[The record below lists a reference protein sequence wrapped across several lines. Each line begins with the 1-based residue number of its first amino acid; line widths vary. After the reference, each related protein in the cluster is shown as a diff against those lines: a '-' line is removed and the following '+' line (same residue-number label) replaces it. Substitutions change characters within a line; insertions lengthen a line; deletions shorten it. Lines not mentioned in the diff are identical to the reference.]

1 MSSTPKLTTQT
12 HAQDSDQDEF
22 QQLTT
27 QIDSTISNLKQKRDY
42 LQDQLVQF
50 ESVHQGLKASGDST
64 TPIKFQ
70 LDDGTM
76 IEKTKSEAIEFLDKR
91 VTEIKEA
98 LTQFNT
104 KINEAESTKEKLNQ
118 YNQFVQEGGNHE
130 DLQQDKLNEEGLPFV
145 DIQEELDED
154 GNVINVEFKDV
165 QKDTAI
171 DKSQNNTHET
181 PKVEMLEEKID
192 ETKKLDKIEQSENDE
207 FQALLEDMEIIS
219 KDKKA
224 QELNFDQDDLLDK
237 IDKLQISAEDK
248 FKLKQVC
255 VEEFKNLEPEH
266 DTGHKIEE
274 NSGGDKTIGNFEN
287 LAIDKNDL
295 IELELLADDFDDSET
310 FQGEHYDDDEEWD
323 YEFDEE
329 EEEEDDDDIADELLY
344 GGGRAKIIGS
354 DEKSNNMLWDQI
366 INLRKNKLVATDK
379 VADEIEENAG
389 NEKKPKAVRF
399 AEHLDINEV
408 ENISESLRNPPPET
422 AKISLFKQNRMT
434 AQHKNRTQ
442 EIKETVENDSVMTDV
457 SENDVMSDIVEKEPV
472 MTDIIEKNDDNDDE
486 IVDSG
491 GVVESTIIEHEPV
504 ATVNEPTPEVRT
516 GNVSQKPVSRFKA
529 MRSSM
534 PSKNTEKLNSQ
545 APAKIPIPGNAE
557 NEAEPLESSTS
568 LSVSELRDLQLD
580 MDKMAQ
586 AYVSGMYD
594 DDIVTEGPVVHKL
607 DDFETLNKMVE
618 AKKQDNEELGIQEY
632 DAVSNEVGME
642 IDEEEEEEDDDDDE
656 GPMLVDEIVEN
667 ELDES
672 NGVFNDEVILDRE
685 IRENYHK
692 LRNKLILDQ
701 NGFKKTQQEL
711 EMEPVDEEGNPI
723 KISRFK
729 AAKMNRGGLS

>member
-1 MSSTPKLTTQT
+1 MPSTSKVTTNN
-12 HAQDSDQDEF
+12 HAQDSDSDEF

-42 LQDQLVQF
+42 LQDQLAQF
-50 ESVHQGLKASGDST
+50 ESVRQGLKTSGDST

-76 IEKTKSEAIEFLDKR
+76 IEKTTTEAIEFLDKR

-118 YNQFVQEGGNHE
+118 FNQFVQQGGNHE
-130 DLQQDKLNEEGLPFV
+130 ELKQEKLNEDGLPFV

-154 GNVINVEFKDV
+154 GNVINVEFKDA
-165 QKDTAI
+165 QEDTTI
-171 DKSQNNTHET
+171 DKNEKDSRGT
-181 PKVEMLEEKID
+181 PKVEILGEEID
-192 ETKKLDKIEQSENDE
+192 KAKKLDKVSQSESDE
-207 FQALLEDMEIIS
+207 FQALLEDMEVIS

-266 DTGHKIEE
+266 DTDKTQE
-274 NSGGDKTIGNFEN
+274 NSASDKVIGNFEN

-295 IELELLADDFDDSET
+295 IELELLADDFDDSEN
-310 FQGEHYDDDEEWD
+310 FQGENYDDDEEWD
-323 YEFDEE
+323 YEFDEDDE
-329 EEEEDDDDIADELLY
+329 EEEEDIADELLY
-344 GGGRAKIIGS
+344 GGGKAKIIGS

-366 INLRKNKLVATDK
+366 INLRKSKLVATDQ
-379 VADEIEENAG
+379 VADKIEESTV

-422 AKISLFKQNRMT
+422 GKMSLFKQNRMSS
-434 AQHKNRTQ
+434 QQKNRSE
-442 EIKETVENDSVMTDV
+442 EIMETVENDSVMTDIL
-457 SENDVMSDIVEKEPV
+457 ENDVMSDIVEKEPV
-472 MTDIIEKNDDNDDE
+472 MTDIIEKDDDVQ
-486 IVDSG
+486 IVDNSD
-491 GVVESTIIEHEPV
+491 IIESSIIEREPV
-504 ATVNEPTPEVRT
+504 ATINESTPEAKT
-516 GNVSQKPVSRFKA
+516 GTVSQKPVSRFKA
-529 MRSSM
+529 MRSSQ
-534 PSKNTEKLNSQ
+534 PLKDTGKLNTQ
-545 APAKIPIPGNAE
+545 APVKIPIPGDTE
-557 NEAEPLESSTS
+557 KEVVPLESPTS
-568 LSVSELRDLQLD
+568 LSVSKLQDLQLD

-618 AKKQDNEELGIQEY
+618 AKKQDNEKLGIQEY
-632 DAVSNEVGME
+632 DAASNEVGME
-642 IDEEEEEEDDDDDE
+642 IDEEDEDDDE
-656 GPMLVDEIVEN
+656 GPILVDEIVEN

-672 NGVFNDEVILDRE
+672 NGVFNDEVIFDRE

-701 NGFKKTQQEL
+701 NGFKKSQQEL
-711 EMEPVDEEGNPI
+711 EMEPVDDEGNPI

-729 AAKMNRGGLS
+729 AAKMNRGG

>member
-1 MSSTPKLTTQT
+1 MPSTSKVTTNN
-12 HAQDSDQDEF
+12 HAQDSDSDEF

-42 LQDQLVQF
+42 LQDQLAQF
-50 ESVHQGLKASGDST
+50 ESVRQGLKTSGDST

-76 IEKTKSEAIEFLDKR
+76 IEKTTTEAIEFLDKR

-118 YNQFVQEGGNHE
+118 FNQFVQQGGNHE
-130 DLQQDKLNEEGLPFV
+130 ELKQEKLNEDGLPFV

-154 GNVINVEFKDV
+154 GNVINVEFKDA
-165 QKDTAI
+165 QEDTTI
-171 DKSQNNTHET
+171 DKNEKDSRGT
-181 PKVEMLEEKID
+181 PKVEILGEEID
-192 ETKKLDKIEQSENDE
+192 KAKKLDKVSQSESNE
-207 FQALLEDMEIIS
+207 FQALLEDMEVIS

-266 DTGHKIEE
+266 DTDKTQE
-274 NSGGDKTIGNFEN
+274 NSASDKVIGNFEN

-295 IELELLADDFDDSET
+295 IELELLADDFDDSEN
-310 FQGEHYDDDEEWD
+310 FQGENYDDDEEWD
-323 YEFDEE
+323 YEFDDDDDEE
-329 EEEEDDDDIADELLY
+329 EEDIADELLY
-344 GGGRAKIIGS
+344 GGGKAKIIGS

-366 INLRKNKLVATDK
+366 INLRKSKLVATDQ
-379 VADEIEENAG
+379 VADKIEESTV

-422 AKISLFKQNRMT
+422 GKMSLFKQNRMSS
-434 AQHKNRTQ
+434 QQKNRPE
-442 EIKETVENDSVMTDV
+442 EIKETVENDSVMTDIL
-457 SENDVMSDIVEKEPV
+457 ENDVMSDIVEKEPV
-472 MTDIIEKNDDNDDE
+472 MTDIIEKDDDDQISENND
-486 IVDSG
+486 
-491 GVVESTIIEHEPV
+491 IIESSIIEREPV
-504 ATVNEPTPEVRT
+504 ATINESTPETKT
-516 GNVSQKPVSRFKA
+516 GTVSQKPVSRFKA
-529 MRSSM
+529 MRSSQ
-534 PSKNTEKLNSQ
+534 PLKDTGKLNTQ
-545 APAKIPIPGNAE
+545 APVKIPIPGDSE
-557 NEAEPLESSTS
+557 KEVVPLESPTS
-568 LSVSELRDLQLD
+568 LSVSKLQDLQLD

-618 AKKQDNEELGIQEY
+618 AKKQDNEKLGIQEY
-632 DAVSNEVGME
+632 DAASNEVGME
-642 IDEEEEEEDDDDDE
+642 IDEEDEDDDE
-656 GPMLVDEIVEN
+656 GPILVDEIVEN

-672 NGVFNDEVILDRE
+672 NGVFNDEVIFDRE

-701 NGFKKTQQEL
+701 NGFKKSQQEL
-711 EMEPVDEEGNPI
+711 EMEPVDDEGNPI

-729 AAKMNRGGLS
+729 AAKMNRGG

>member
-1 MSSTPKLTTQT
+1 MPSTSKVTTNN
-12 HAQDSDQDEF
+12 HAQDSDSDEF

-42 LQDQLVQF
+42 LQDQLAQF
-50 ESVHQGLKASGDST
+50 ESVRQGLKTSGDST

-76 IEKTKSEAIEFLDKR
+76 IEKTTTEAIEFLDKR

-118 YNQFVQEGGNHE
+118 FNQFVQQGGNHE
-130 DLQQDKLNEEGLPFV
+130 ELKQEKLNEDGLPFV

-154 GNVINVEFKDV
+154 GNVINVEFKDA
-165 QKDTAI
+165 QEDTTI
-171 DKSQNNTHET
+171 DKNEKDSRGT
-181 PKVEMLEEKID
+181 PKVEILGEEID
-192 ETKKLDKIEQSENDE
+192 KAKKLDKVSQSESDE
-207 FQALLEDMEIIS
+207 FQALLEDMEVIS

-266 DTGHKIEE
+266 DTDKTQE
-274 NSGGDKTIGNFEN
+274 NSASDKVIGNFEN

-295 IELELLADDFDDSET
+295 IELELLADDFDDSEN
-310 FQGEHYDDDEEWD
+310 FQGENYDDDEEWD
-323 YEFDEE
+323 YEFDDDDEE
-329 EEEEDDDDIADELLY
+329 EEEDIADELLY
-344 GGGRAKIIGS
+344 GGGKAKIIGS

-366 INLRKNKLVATDK
+366 INLRKSKLVATDQ
-379 VADEIEENAG
+379 VADKIEESTV

-422 AKISLFKQNRMT
+422 GKMSLFKQNRMSS
-434 AQHKNRTQ
+434 QQKNRSE
-442 EIKETVENDSVMTDV
+442 EIKETVENDSVMTDIL
-457 SENDVMSDIVEKEPV
+457 ENDVMSDIVEKEPV
-472 MTDIIEKNDDNDDE
+472 MTDIIEKDDDVQ
-486 IVDSG
+486 IVDNSDII
-491 GVVESTIIEHEPV
+491 ESTIIEREPV
-504 ATVNEPTPEVRT
+504 ATINESTPETKT
-516 GNVSQKPVSRFKA
+516 GTVSQKPVSRFKA
-529 MRSSM
+529 MRSSQ
-534 PSKNTEKLNSQ
+534 PLKDTGKLNTQ
-545 APAKIPIPGNAE
+545 APVKIPIPGDTE
-557 NEAEPLESSTS
+557 KEVVPLESPTS
-568 LSVSELRDLQLD
+568 LSVSKLQDLQLD

-618 AKKQDNEELGIQEY
+618 AKKQDNEKLGIQEY
-632 DAVSNEVGME
+632 DAASNEVGME
-642 IDEEEEEEDDDDDE
+642 IDEEDEDDDE
-656 GPMLVDEIVEN
+656 GPILVDEIVEN

-672 NGVFNDEVILDRE
+672 NGVFNDEVIFDRE

-701 NGFKKTQQEL
+701 NGFKKSQQEL
-711 EMEPVDEEGNPI
+711 EMEPVDDEGNPI

-729 AAKMNRGGLS
+729 AAKMNRGG

>member
-1 MSSTPKLTTQT
+1 MPSTSKVTTNN
-12 HAQDSDQDEF
+12 HAQDSDSNEF

-42 LQDQLVQF
+42 LQDQLAQF
-50 ESVHQGLKASGDST
+50 ESVRQGLKTSGDST
-64 TPIKFQ
+64 TPVKFQ

-76 IEKTKSEAIEFLDKR
+76 IEKTTTEAIEFLDKR

-118 YNQFVQEGGNHE
+118 FNQFVQQGGNHE
-130 DLQQDKLNEEGLPFV
+130 ELKQEKLNEDGLPFV

-154 GNVINVEFKDV
+154 GNVINVEFKDA
-165 QKDTAI
+165 QEDTTI
-171 DKSQNNTHET
+171 DKNEKDSRGT
-181 PKVEMLEEKID
+181 PKVEILGEEID
-192 ETKKLDKIEQSENDE
+192 KAKKLDKVSQSESDE
-207 FQALLEDMEIIS
+207 FQALLEDMEVIS

-266 DTGHKIEE
+266 DTDKTQE
-274 NSGGDKTIGNFEN
+274 NSASDKVIGNFEN

-295 IELELLADDFDDSET
+295 IELELLADDFDDSEN
-310 FQGEHYDDDEEWD
+310 FQGENYDDDEEWD
-323 YEFDEE
+323 YEFDDDDEE
-329 EEEEDDDDIADELLY
+329 EEEDIADELLY
-344 GGGRAKIIGS
+344 GGGKAKIIGS

-366 INLRKNKLVATDK
+366 INLRKSKLVATDQ
-379 VADEIEENAG
+379 VADKIEESTV

-422 AKISLFKQNRMT
+422 GKMSLFKQNRMSS
-434 AQHKNRTQ
+434 QQKNRSE
-442 EIKETVENDSVMTDV
+442 EIKETVENDSVMTDIL
-457 SENDVMSDIVEKEPV
+457 ENDVMSDIVEKEPV
-472 MTDIIEKNDDNDDE
+472 MTDIIEKDDDVQ
-486 IVDSG
+486 IVDNSD
-491 GVVESTIIEHEPV
+491 IIESSIIEREPV
-504 ATVNEPTPEVRT
+504 ATINESTPETKT
-516 GNVSQKPVSRFKA
+516 GTSSQKPVSRFKA
-529 MRSSM
+529 MRSSQ
-534 PSKNTEKLNSQ
+534 PLKDTGKLNTQ
-545 APAKIPIPGNAE
+545 APVKIPIPGDTE
-557 NEAEPLESSTS
+557 KEVVPLESPTS
-568 LSVSELRDLQLD
+568 LSVSKLQDLQLD

-618 AKKQDNEELGIQEY
+618 AKKQDNEKLGIQEY
-632 DAVSNEVGME
+632 DAASNEVGME
-642 IDEEEEEEDDDDDE
+642 IDEDDEDDDE
-656 GPMLVDEIVEN
+656 GPILVDEIVEN

-672 NGVFNDEVILDRE
+672 NGVFNDEVIFDRE

-701 NGFKKTQQEL
+701 NGFKKSQQEL
-711 EMEPVDEEGNPI
+711 EMEPVDDEGNPI

-729 AAKMNRGGLS
+729 AAKMNRGG

>member
-1 MSSTPKLTTQT
+1 MPSTSKVTTNN
-12 HAQDSDQDEF
+12 HAQDSDSDEF
-22 QQLTT
+22 QQLTM

-42 LQDQLVQF
+42 LQDQLAQF
-50 ESVHQGLKASGDST
+50 ESVRQGLKTSGDST

-76 IEKTKSEAIEFLDKR
+76 IEKTTTEAIEFLDKR

-118 YNQFVQEGGNHE
+118 FNQFVQQGGNHE
-130 DLQQDKLNEEGLPFV
+130 ELKQEKLNEDGLPFV

-154 GNVINVEFKDV
+154 GNVINVEFKDA
-165 QKDTAI
+165 QEDTTI
-171 DKSQNNTHET
+171 DKNEKDSRGT
-181 PKVEMLEEKID
+181 PKVEILGEEID
-192 ETKKLDKIEQSENDE
+192 KAKKLDKVSQSESDE
-207 FQALLEDMEIIS
+207 FQALLEDMEVIS

-266 DTGHKIEE
+266 DTDKTQE
-274 NSGGDKTIGNFEN
+274 NSASDKVIGNFEN

-295 IELELLADDFDDSET
+295 IELELLADDFDDSEN
-310 FQGEHYDDDEEWD
+310 FQGENYDDDEEWD
-323 YEFDEE
+323 YEFDDDDEE
-329 EEEEDDDDIADELLY
+329 EEEDIADELLY
-344 GGGRAKIIGS
+344 GGGKAKIIGS

-366 INLRKNKLVATDK
+366 INLRKSKLVATDQ
-379 VADEIEENAG
+379 VADKIEESTV

-422 AKISLFKQNRMT
+422 GKMSLFKQNRMSS
-434 AQHKNRTQ
+434 QQKNRSE
-442 EIKETVENDSVMTDV
+442 EIKETVENDSVMTDIL
-457 SENDVMSDIVEKEPV
+457 ENDVMSDIVEKEPV
-472 MTDIIEKNDDNDDE
+472 MTDIIEKDDDDQIFENND
-486 IVDSG
+486 IT
-491 GVVESTIIEHEPV
+491 ESSIIEREPV
-504 ATVNEPTPEVRT
+504 ATINESTPETKT
-516 GNVSQKPVSRFKA
+516 GTSSQKPVSRFKA
-529 MRSSM
+529 MRSSQ
-534 PSKNTEKLNSQ
+534 PLKDTGKLNTQ
-545 APAKIPIPGNAE
+545 APVKIPIPGDTE
-557 NEAEPLESSTS
+557 KEVVPLESPTS
-568 LSVSELRDLQLD
+568 LSVPKLQDLQLD

-618 AKKQDNEELGIQEY
+618 AKKQDNEKLGIQEY
-632 DAVSNEVGME
+632 DAASNEVGME
-642 IDEEEEEEDDDDDE
+642 IDEDDEDDDE
-656 GPMLVDEIVEN
+656 GPILVDEIVEN

-672 NGVFNDEVILDRE
+672 NGVFNDEVIFDRE

-701 NGFKKTQQEL
+701 NGFKKSQQEL
-711 EMEPVDEEGNPI
+711 EMEPVDDEGNPI

-729 AAKMNRGGLS
+729 AAKMNRGG

>member
-1 MSSTPKLTTQT
+1 MPSTSKVTTNN
-12 HAQDSDQDEF
+12 HAQDSDSNEF

-42 LQDQLVQF
+42 LQDQLAQF
-50 ESVHQGLKASGDST
+50 ESVRQGLKTSGDST

-76 IEKTKSEAIEFLDKR
+76 IEKTTTEAIEFLDKR

-118 YNQFVQEGGNHE
+118 FNQFVQQGGNHE
-130 DLQQDKLNEEGLPFV
+130 ELKQEKLNEDGLPFV

-154 GNVINVEFKDV
+154 GNVINVEFKDA
-165 QKDTAI
+165 QEDTTI
-171 DKSQNNTHET
+171 DKNEKDSRGT
-181 PKVEMLEEKID
+181 PKVEILGEEID
-192 ETKKLDKIEQSENDE
+192 KAKKLDKVSQSESDE
-207 FQALLEDMEIIS
+207 FQALLEDMEVIS

-266 DTGHKIEE
+266 DTDKTQE
-274 NSGGDKTIGNFEN
+274 NSASDKVIGNFEN

-295 IELELLADDFDDSET
+295 IELELLADDFDDSEN
-310 FQGEHYDDDEEWD
+310 FQGENYDDDEEWD
-323 YEFDEE
+323 YEFDEDDE
-329 EEEEDDDDIADELLY
+329 EEEEDIADELLY
-344 GGGRAKIIGS
+344 GGGKAKIIGS

-366 INLRKNKLVATDK
+366 INLRKSKLVATDQ
-379 VADEIEENAG
+379 VADKIEESTV

-422 AKISLFKQNRMT
+422 GKMSLFKQNRMSS
-434 AQHKNRTQ
+434 QQKNRSE
-442 EIKETVENDSVMTDV
+442 EIKETVENDSVMTDIL
-457 SENDVMSDIVEKEPV
+457 ENDVMSDIVEKEPV
-472 MTDIIEKNDDNDDE
+472 MTDIIEKDDDDQIFENND
-486 IVDSG
+486 IT
-491 GVVESTIIEHEPV
+491 ESSIIEREPV
-504 ATVNEPTPEVRT
+504 ATINESTPETKT
-516 GNVSQKPVSRFKA
+516 GTSSQKPVSRFKA
-529 MRSSM
+529 MRSSQ
-534 PSKNTEKLNSQ
+534 PLKDTGKLNTQ
-545 APAKIPIPGNAE
+545 APVKIPIPGDSE
-557 NEAEPLESSTS
+557 KEVVPLESSTS
-568 LSVSELRDLQLD
+568 LSVSKLQDLQLD

-618 AKKQDNEELGIQEY
+618 AKKQDNEKLGIQEY
-632 DAVSNEVGME
+632 DAASNEVGME
-642 IDEEEEEEDDDDDE
+642 IDEDDEDDDE
-656 GPMLVDEIVEN
+656 GPILVDEIVEN

-672 NGVFNDEVILDRE
+672 NGVFNDEVIFDRE

-701 NGFKKTQQEL
+701 NGFKKSQQEL
-711 EMEPVDEEGNPI
+711 EMEPVDDEGNPI

-729 AAKMNRGGLS
+729 AAKMNRGG

>member
-1 MSSTPKLTTQT
+1 MPSTSKVTTNN
-12 HAQDSDQDEF
+12 HAQDSDSNEF

-42 LQDQLVQF
+42 LQDQLAQF
-50 ESVHQGLKASGDST
+50 ESVRQGLKTSGDST

-76 IEKTKSEAIEFLDKR
+76 IEKTTTEAIEFLDKR

-118 YNQFVQEGGNHE
+118 FNQFVQQGGNHE
-130 DLQQDKLNEEGLPFV
+130 ELKQEKLNEDGLPFV

-154 GNVINVEFKDV
+154 GNVINVRFKDA
-165 QKDTAI
+165 QEDTTI
-171 DKSQNNTHET
+171 DKNEKDSRGT
-181 PKVEMLEEKID
+181 PKVEILGEEID
-192 ETKKLDKIEQSENDE
+192 KAKKLDKVSQSESDE
-207 FQALLEDMEIIS
+207 FQALLEDMEVIS

-266 DTGHKIEE
+266 DTDKTQE
-274 NSGGDKTIGNFEN
+274 NSASDKVIGNFEN

-295 IELELLADDFDDSET
+295 IELELLADDFDDSEN
-310 FQGEHYDDDEEWD
+310 FQGENYDDDEEWD
-323 YEFDEE
+323 YEFDDDDEE
-329 EEEEDDDDIADELLY
+329 EEEDIADELLY
-344 GGGRAKIIGS
+344 GGGKAKIIGS

-366 INLRKNKLVATDK
+366 INLRKSKLVATDQ
-379 VADEIEENAG
+379 VADKIEESTV

-422 AKISLFKQNRMT
+422 GKMSLFKQNRMSS
-434 AQHKNRTQ
+434 QQKNRSE
-442 EIKETVENDSVMTDV
+442 EIMETVENDSVMTDIL
-457 SENDVMSDIVEKEPV
+457 ENDVMSDIVEKEPV
-472 MTDIIEKNDDNDDE
+472 MTDIIEKDDDVQ
-486 IVDSG
+486 IVDNSD
-491 GVVESTIIEHEPV
+491 IIESSIIEREPV
-504 ATVNEPTPEVRT
+504 ATINESTPEAKT
-516 GNVSQKPVSRFKA
+516 GTVSQKPVSRFKA
-529 MRSSM
+529 MRSSQ
-534 PSKNTEKLNSQ
+534 PLKDTGKLNTQ
-545 APAKIPIPGNAE
+545 APVKIPIPGDTE
-557 NEAEPLESSTS
+557 KEVVPLESPTS
-568 LSVSELRDLQLD
+568 LSVSKLQDLQLD

-618 AKKQDNEELGIQEY
+618 AKKQDNEKLGIQEY
-632 DAVSNEVGME
+632 DAASNEVGME
-642 IDEEEEEEDDDDDE
+642 IDEEDEDDDE
-656 GPMLVDEIVEN
+656 GPILVDEIVEN

-672 NGVFNDEVILDRE
+672 NGVFNDEVIFDRE

-701 NGFKKTQQEL
+701 NGFKKSQQEL
-711 EMEPVDEEGNPI
+711 EMEPVDDEGNPI

-729 AAKMNRGGLS
+729 AAKMNRGG

>member
-1 MSSTPKLTTQT
+1 MPSTSKVTTNN
-12 HAQDSDQDEF
+12 HAQDSDSDEF

-42 LQDQLVQF
+42 LQDQLAQF
-50 ESVHQGLKASGDST
+50 ESVRQGLKTSGDST
-64 TPIKFQ
+64 TPVKFQ

-76 IEKTKSEAIEFLDKR
+76 IEKTTTEAIEFLDKR

-118 YNQFVQEGGNHE
+118 FNQFVQQGGNHE
-130 DLQQDKLNEEGLPFV
+130 ELKQEKLNEDGLPFV

-154 GNVINVEFKDV
+154 GNVINVEFKDA
-165 QKDTAI
+165 QEDTTI
-171 DKSQNNTHET
+171 DKNEKDSRGT
-181 PKVEMLEEKID
+181 PKVEILGEEID
-192 ETKKLDKIEQSENDE
+192 KAKKLDKVSQSESDE
-207 FQALLEDMEIIS
+207 FQALLEDMEVIS

-266 DTGHKIEE
+266 DTDKTQE
-274 NSGGDKTIGNFEN
+274 NSASDKVIGNFEN

-295 IELELLADDFDDSET
+295 IELELLADDFDDSEN
-310 FQGEHYDDDEEWD
+310 FQGENYDDDEEWD
-323 YEFDEE
+323 YEFDDDDEE
-329 EEEEDDDDIADELLY
+329 EEEDIADELLY
-344 GGGRAKIIGS
+344 GGGKAKIIGS

-366 INLRKNKLVATDK
+366 INLRKSKLVATDQ
-379 VADEIEENAG
+379 VADKIEESTV

-422 AKISLFKQNRMT
+422 GKMSLFKQNRMSS
-434 AQHKNRTQ
+434 QQKNRSE
-442 EIKETVENDSVMTDV
+442 EIKETVENDSVMTDIL
-457 SENDVMSDIVEKEPV
+457 ENDVMSDIVEKEPV
-472 MTDIIEKNDDNDDE
+472 MTDIIEKDDDDQIFENND
-486 IVDSG
+486 IT
-491 GVVESTIIEHEPV
+491 ESSIIEREPV
-504 ATVNEPTPEVRT
+504 ATINESTPETKT
-516 GNVSQKPVSRFKA
+516 GTSSQKPVSRFKA
-529 MRSSM
+529 MRSSQ
-534 PSKNTEKLNSQ
+534 PLKDTGKLNTQ
-545 APAKIPIPGNAE
+545 APVKIPIPGDTE
-557 NEAEPLESSTS
+557 KEVVPLESPTS
-568 LSVSELRDLQLD
+568 LSVSKLQDLQLD

-618 AKKQDNEELGIQEY
+618 AKKQDNEKLGIQEY
-632 DAVSNEVGME
+632 DAASNEVGME
-642 IDEEEEEEDDDDDE
+642 IDEEDEDDDE
-656 GPMLVDEIVEN
+656 GPILVDEIVEN

-672 NGVFNDEVILDRE
+672 NGVFNDEVIFDRE

-701 NGFKKTQQEL
+701 NGFKKSQQEL
-711 EMEPVDEEGNPI
+711 EMEPVDDEGNPI

-729 AAKMNRGGLS
+729 AAKMNRGG

>member
-1 MSSTPKLTTQT
+1 MPSTSKVTTSN
-12 HAQDSDQDEF
+12 HAQDSDSNEF

-42 LQDQLVQF
+42 LQDQLAQF
-50 ESVHQGLKASGDST
+50 ESVRQGLKTSGDST

-76 IEKTKSEAIEFLDKR
+76 IEKTTTEAIEFLDKR

-118 YNQFVQEGGNHE
+118 FNQFVQQGGNHE
-130 DLQQDKLNEEGLPFV
+130 ELKQEKLNEDGLPFV

-154 GNVINVEFKDV
+154 GNVINVRFKDA
-165 QKDTAI
+165 QEDTTI
-171 DKSQNNTHET
+171 DKNEKDSRGT
-181 PKVEMLEEKID
+181 PKVEILGEEID
-192 ETKKLDKIEQSENDE
+192 KAKKLDKVSQSESDE
-207 FQALLEDMEIIS
+207 FQALLEDMEVIS

-266 DTGHKIEE
+266 DTDKTQE
-274 NSGGDKTIGNFEN
+274 NSASDKVIGNFEN

-295 IELELLADDFDDSET
+295 IELELLADDFDDSEN
-310 FQGEHYDDDEEWD
+310 FQGENYDDDEEWD
-323 YEFDEE
+323 YEFDDDDEE
-329 EEEEDDDDIADELLY
+329 EEEDIADELLY
-344 GGGRAKIIGS
+344 GGGKAKIIGS

-366 INLRKNKLVATDK
+366 INLRKSKLVATDQ
-379 VADEIEENAG
+379 VADKIEESTV

-422 AKISLFKQNRMT
+422 GKMSLFKQNRMSS
-434 AQHKNRTQ
+434 QQKNRSE
-442 EIKETVENDSVMTDV
+442 EIKETVENDSVMTDIL
-457 SENDVMSDIVEKEPV
+457 ENDVMSDIVEKEPV
-472 MTDIIEKNDDNDDE
+472 MTDIIEKDDDVQ
-486 IVDSG
+486 IVDNSDIT
-491 GVVESTIIEHEPV
+491 ESSIIEREPV
-504 ATVNEPTPEVRT
+504 ATINESTPETKT
-516 GNVSQKPVSRFKA
+516 GTSSQKPVSRFKA
-529 MRSSM
+529 MRSSQ
-534 PSKNTEKLNSQ
+534 PLKDTGKLNTQ
-545 APAKIPIPGNAE
+545 APVKIPIPGDTE
-557 NEAEPLESSTS
+557 KEVVPLESPTS
-568 LSVSELRDLQLD
+568 LSVSKLQDLQLD

-618 AKKQDNEELGIQEY
+618 AKKQDNEKLGIQEY
-632 DAVSNEVGME
+632 DAASNEVGME
-642 IDEEEEEEDDDDDE
+642 IDEDDEDDDE
-656 GPMLVDEIVEN
+656 GPILVDEIVEN

-672 NGVFNDEVILDRE
+672 NGVFNDEVIFDRE

-701 NGFKKTQQEL
+701 NGFKKSQQEL
-711 EMEPVDEEGNPI
+711 EMEPVDDEGNPI

-729 AAKMNRGGLS
+729 AAKMNRGG

>member
-1 MSSTPKLTTQT
+1 MPSTSKVTTNN
-12 HAQDSDQDEF
+12 HAQDSDSDEF

-42 LQDQLVQF
+42 LQDQLAQF
-50 ESVHQGLKASGDST
+50 ESVRQGLKTSGDST
-64 TPIKFQ
+64 TPVKFQ

-76 IEKTKSEAIEFLDKR
+76 IEKTTTEAIEFLDKR

-118 YNQFVQEGGNHE
+118 FNQFVQQGGNHE
-130 DLQQDKLNEEGLPFV
+130 ELKQEKLNEDGLPFV

-154 GNVINVEFKDV
+154 GNVINVRFKDA
-165 QKDTAI
+165 QEDTTI
-171 DKSQNNTHET
+171 DKNEKDSRGT
-181 PKVEMLEEKID
+181 PKVEILGEEID
-192 ETKKLDKIEQSENDE
+192 KAKKLDKVSQSESDE
-207 FQALLEDMEIIS
+207 FQALLEDMEVIS

-266 DTGHKIEE
+266 DTDKTQE
-274 NSGGDKTIGNFEN
+274 NSASDKVIGNFEN

-295 IELELLADDFDDSET
+295 IELELLADDFDDSEN
-310 FQGEHYDDDEEWD
+310 FQGENYDDDEEWD
-323 YEFDEE
+323 YEFDDDDEE
-329 EEEEDDDDIADELLY
+329 EEEDIADELLY
-344 GGGRAKIIGS
+344 GGGKAKIIGS

-366 INLRKNKLVATDK
+366 INLRKSKLVATDQ
-379 VADEIEENAG
+379 VADKIEESTV

-422 AKISLFKQNRMT
+422 GKMSLFKQNRMSS
-434 AQHKNRTQ
+434 QQKNRSE
-442 EIKETVENDSVMTDV
+442 EIKETVENDSVMTDIL
-457 SENDVMSDIVEKEPV
+457 ENDVMSDIVEKEPV
-472 MTDIIEKNDDNDDE
+472 MTDIIEKDDDVQ
-486 IVDSG
+486 IVDNSD
-491 GVVESTIIEHEPV
+491 IIESSIIEREPV
-504 ATVNEPTPEVRT
+504 ATINESTPEAKT
-516 GNVSQKPVSRFKA
+516 GTVSQKPVSRFKA
-529 MRSSM
+529 MRSSQ
-534 PSKNTEKLNSQ
+534 PLKDTGKLNTQ
-545 APAKIPIPGNAE
+545 APVKIPIPGDTE
-557 NEAEPLESSTS
+557 KEVVPLESPTS
-568 LSVSELRDLQLD
+568 LSVSKLQDLQLD

-618 AKKQDNEELGIQEY
+618 AKKQDNEKLGIQEY
-632 DAVSNEVGME
+632 DAASNEVGME
-642 IDEEEEEEDDDDDE
+642 IDEDDEDDDE
-656 GPMLVDEIVEN
+656 GPILVDEIVEN

-672 NGVFNDEVILDRE
+672 NGVFNDEVIFDRE

-701 NGFKKTQQEL
+701 NGFKKSQQEL
-711 EMEPVDEEGNPI
+711 EMEPVDDEGNPI

-729 AAKMNRGGLS
+729 AAKMNRGG

>member
-1 MSSTPKLTTQT
+1 MPSTSKVTTNN
-12 HAQDSDQDEF
+12 HAQDSDSDEF

-42 LQDQLVQF
+42 LQDQLAQF
-50 ESVHQGLKASGDST
+50 ESVRQGLKTSGDST

-76 IEKTKSEAIEFLDKR
+76 IEKTTTEAIEFLDKR

-118 YNQFVQEGGNHE
+118 FNQFVQQGGNHE
-130 DLQQDKLNEEGLPFV
+130 ELKQEKLNEDGLPFV

-154 GNVINVEFKDV
+154 GNVINVEFKDA
-165 QKDTAI
+165 QEDTTI
-171 DKSQNNTHET
+171 DKNEKDSRGT
-181 PKVEMLEEKID
+181 PKVEILGEEID
-192 ETKKLDKIEQSENDE
+192 KAKKSDKVSQSESDE
-207 FQALLEDMEIIS
+207 FQALLEDMEVIS

-266 DTGHKIEE
+266 DTDKTQE
-274 NSGGDKTIGNFEN
+274 NSASDKVIGNFEN

-295 IELELLADDFDDSET
+295 IELELLADDFDDSEN
-310 FQGEHYDDDEEWD
+310 FQGENYDDDEEWD
-323 YEFDEE
+323 YEFDDDDEE
-329 EEEEDDDDIADELLY
+329 EEEDIADELLY
-344 GGGRAKIIGS
+344 GGGKAKIIGS

-366 INLRKNKLVATDK
+366 INLRKSKLVATDQ
-379 VADEIEENAG
+379 VADKIEESTV

-422 AKISLFKQNRMT
+422 GKMSLFKQNRMSS
-434 AQHKNRTQ
+434 QQKNRSE
-442 EIKETVENDSVMTDV
+442 EIKETVENDSVMTDIL
-457 SENDVMSDIVEKEPV
+457 ENDVMSDIVEKEPV
-472 MTDIIEKNDDNDDE
+472 MTDIIEKDDDVQ
-486 IVDSG
+486 IVDNSDII
-491 GVVESTIIEHEPV
+491 ESTIIEREPV
-504 ATVNEPTPEVRT
+504 ATINESTPETKT
-516 GNVSQKPVSRFKA
+516 GTVSQKPVSRFKA
-529 MRSSM
+529 MRSSQ
-534 PSKNTEKLNSQ
+534 PLKDTGKLNTQ
-545 APAKIPIPGNAE
+545 APVKIPIPGDSE
-557 NEAEPLESSTS
+557 KEVVPSESPTS
-568 LSVSELRDLQLD
+568 LSVSKLQDLQSD

-618 AKKQDNEELGIQEY
+618 AKKQDNEKLGIQEY
-632 DAVSNEVGME
+632 DAASNEVGME
-642 IDEEEEEEDDDDDE
+642 IDEEDEDDDE
-656 GPMLVDEIVEN
+656 GPILVDEIVEN

-672 NGVFNDEVILDRE
+672 NGVFNDEVIFDRE

-701 NGFKKTQQEL
+701 NGFKKSQQEL
-711 EMEPVDEEGNPI
+711 EMEPVDDEGNPI

-729 AAKMNRGGLS
+729 AAKMNRGG

>member
-1 MSSTPKLTTQT
+1 MPSTSKVTTNN
-12 HAQDSDQDEF
+12 HAQDSDSDEF

-42 LQDQLVQF
+42 LQDQLAQF
-50 ESVHQGLKASGDST
+50 ESVRQGLKTSGDST

-76 IEKTKSEAIEFLDKR
+76 IEKTTTEAIEFLDKR

-118 YNQFVQEGGNHE
+118 FNQFVQQGGNHE
-130 DLQQDKLNEEGLPFV
+130 ELKQEKLNEDGLPFV

-154 GNVINVEFKDV
+154 GNVINVEFKDA
-165 QKDTAI
+165 QEDTTI
-171 DKSQNNTHET
+171 DKNEKDSRGT
-181 PKVEMLEEKID
+181 PKVEILGEEID
-192 ETKKLDKIEQSENDE
+192 KAKKLDKVSQSESDE
-207 FQALLEDMEIIS
+207 FQALLEDMEVIS

-266 DTGHKIEE
+266 DTDKTQE
-274 NSGGDKTIGNFEN
+274 NSASDKVIGNFEN

-295 IELELLADDFDDSET
+295 IELELLADDFDDSEN
-310 FQGEHYDDDEEWD
+310 FQGENYDDDEEWD
-323 YEFDEE
+323 YEFDDDDEE
-329 EEEEDDDDIADELLY
+329 EEEDIADELLY
-344 GGGRAKIIGS
+344 GGGKAKIIGS

-366 INLRKNKLVATDK
+366 INLRKSKLVATDQ
-379 VADEIEENAG
+379 VADKIEESTV

-422 AKISLFKQNRMT
+422 GKMSLFKQNRMSS
-434 AQHKNRTQ
+434 QQKNRPE
-442 EIKETVENDSVMTDV
+442 EIKETVENDSVMTDIL
-457 SENDVMSDIVEKEPV
+457 ENDVMSDIVEKEPV
-472 MTDIIEKNDDNDDE
+472 MTDIIEKDDDDQISENND
-486 IVDSG
+486 
-491 GVVESTIIEHEPV
+491 IIESSIIEREPV
-504 ATVNEPTPEVRT
+504 ATINESTPETKT
-516 GNVSQKPVSRFKA
+516 GTVSQKPVSRFKA
-529 MRSSM
+529 MRSSQ
-534 PSKNTEKLNSQ
+534 PLKDTGKLNTQ
-545 APAKIPIPGNAE
+545 APVKIPIPGDSE
-557 NEAEPLESSTS
+557 KEVVPLESSTS
-568 LSVSELRDLQLD
+568 LSVSKLQDLQLD

-618 AKKQDNEELGIQEY
+618 AKKQDNEKLGIQEY
-632 DAVSNEVGME
+632 DAASNEVGME
-642 IDEEEEEEDDDDDE
+642 IDEEDEDDDE
-656 GPMLVDEIVEN
+656 GPILVDEIVEN

-672 NGVFNDEVILDRE
+672 NGVFNDEVIFDRE

-701 NGFKKTQQEL
+701 NGFKKSQQEL
-711 EMEPVDEEGNPI
+711 EMEPVDDEGNPI

-729 AAKMNRGGLS
+729 AAKMNRGG

>member
-1 MSSTPKLTTQT
+1 MPSTSKVTTNN
-12 HAQDSDQDEF
+12 HAQDSDSNEF

-42 LQDQLVQF
+42 LQDQLAQF
-50 ESVHQGLKASGDST
+50 ESVRQGLKTSGDST

-76 IEKTKSEAIEFLDKR
+76 IEKTTTEAIEFLDKR

-118 YNQFVQEGGNHE
+118 FNQFVQQGGNHE
-130 DLQQDKLNEEGLPFV
+130 ELKQEKLNEDGLPFV

-154 GNVINVEFKDV
+154 GNVINVEFKDA
-165 QKDTAI
+165 QEDTTI
-171 DKSQNNTHET
+171 DKNEKDSRGT
-181 PKVEMLEEKID
+181 PKVEILGEEID
-192 ETKKLDKIEQSENDE
+192 KAKKLDKVSQSESDE
-207 FQALLEDMEIIS
+207 FQALLEDMEVIS

-266 DTGHKIEE
+266 DTDKTQE
-274 NSGGDKTIGNFEN
+274 NSASDKVIGNFEN

-295 IELELLADDFDDSET
+295 IELELLADDFDDSEN
-310 FQGEHYDDDEEWD
+310 FQGENYDDDEEWD
-323 YEFDEE
+323 YEFDEDDE
-329 EEEEDDDDIADELLY
+329 EEEEDIADELLY
-344 GGGRAKIIGS
+344 GGGKAKIIGS

-366 INLRKNKLVATDK
+366 INLRKSKLVATDQ
-379 VADEIEENAG
+379 VADKIEESTV

-422 AKISLFKQNRMT
+422 GKMSLFKQNRMSS
-434 AQHKNRTQ
+434 QQKNRSE
-442 EIKETVENDSVMTDV
+442 EIMETVENDSVMTDIL
-457 SENDVMSDIVEKEPV
+457 ENDVMSDIVEKEPV
-472 MTDIIEKNDDNDDE
+472 MTDIIEKDDDDQIFENND
-486 IVDSG
+486 II
-491 GVVESTIIEHEPV
+491 ESTIIEREPV
-504 ATVNEPTPEVRT
+504 ATINESTPETKT
-516 GNVSQKPVSRFKA
+516 GTVSQKPVSRFKA
-529 MRSSM
+529 MRSSQ
-534 PSKNTEKLNSQ
+534 PLKDTGKLNTQ
-545 APAKIPIPGNAE
+545 APVKIPIPGDTE
-557 NEAEPLESSTS
+557 KEVVPLESPTS
-568 LSVSELRDLQLD
+568 LSVSKLQDLQLD

-618 AKKQDNEELGIQEY
+618 AKKQDNEKLGIQEY
-632 DAVSNEVGME
+632 DAASNEVGME
-642 IDEEEEEEDDDDDE
+642 IDEDDEDDDE
-656 GPMLVDEIVEN
+656 GPILVDEIVEN

-672 NGVFNDEVILDRE
+672 NGVFNDEVIFDRE

-701 NGFKKTQQEL
+701 NGFKKSQQEL
-711 EMEPVDEEGNPI
+711 EMEPVDDEGNPI

-729 AAKMNRGGLS
+729 AAKMNRGG

>member
-1 MSSTPKLTTQT
+1 MPSTSKVTTNN
-12 HAQDSDQDEF
+12 HAQDSDSDEF

-42 LQDQLVQF
+42 LQDQLAQF
-50 ESVHQGLKASGDST
+50 ESVRQGLKTSGDST

-76 IEKTKSEAIEFLDKR
+76 IEKTTTEAIEFLDKR

-118 YNQFVQEGGNHE
+118 FNQFVQQGGNHE
-130 DLQQDKLNEEGLPFV
+130 ELKQEKLNEDGLPFV

-154 GNVINVEFKDV
+154 GNVINVEFKDA
-165 QKDTAI
+165 QEDTTI
-171 DKSQNNTHET
+171 DKNEKDSRGT
-181 PKVEMLEEKID
+181 PKVEILGEEID
-192 ETKKLDKIEQSENDE
+192 KAKKLDKVSQSESNE
-207 FQALLEDMEIIS
+207 FQALLEDMEVIS

-266 DTGHKIEE
+266 DTDKTQE
-274 NSGGDKTIGNFEN
+274 NSASDKVIGNFEN

-295 IELELLADDFDDSET
+295 IELELLADDFDDSEN
-310 FQGEHYDDDEEWD
+310 FQGENYDDDEEWD
-323 YEFDEE
+323 YEFDDDDDEE
-329 EEEEDDDDIADELLY
+329 EEDIADELLY
-344 GGGRAKIIGS
+344 GGGKAKIIGS

-366 INLRKNKLVATDK
+366 INLRKSKLVATDQ
-379 VADEIEENAG
+379 VADKIEESTV

-422 AKISLFKQNRMT
+422 GKMSLFKQNRMSS
-434 AQHKNRTQ
+434 QQKNRSE
-442 EIKETVENDSVMTDV
+442 EIKETVENDSVMTDIL
-457 SENDVMSDIVEKEPV
+457 ENDVMSDIVEKEPV
-472 MTDIIEKNDDNDDE
+472 MTDIIEKDDDVQ
-486 IVDSG
+486 IVDNSDIT
-491 GVVESTIIEHEPV
+491 ESSIIEREPV
-504 ATVNEPTPEVRT
+504 ATINESTPETKT
-516 GNVSQKPVSRFKA
+516 GTSSQKPVSRFKA
-529 MRSSM
+529 MRSSQ
-534 PSKNTEKLNSQ
+534 PLKDTGKLNTQ
-545 APAKIPIPGNAE
+545 APVKIPIPGDTE
-557 NEAEPLESSTS
+557 KEVVPLESPTS
-568 LSVSELRDLQLD
+568 LSVSKLQDLQLD

-618 AKKQDNEELGIQEY
+618 AKKQDNEKLGIQEY
-632 DAVSNEVGME
+632 DAASNEVGME
-642 IDEEEEEEDDDDDE
+642 IDEDDEDDDE
-656 GPMLVDEIVEN
+656 GPILVDEIVEN

-672 NGVFNDEVILDRE
+672 NGVFNDEVIFDRE

-701 NGFKKTQQEL
+701 NGFKKSQQEL
-711 EMEPVDEEGNPI
+711 EMEPVDDEGNPI

-729 AAKMNRGGLS
+729 AAKMNRGG

>member
-1 MSSTPKLTTQT
+1 MPSTSKVTTNN
-12 HAQDSDQDEF
+12 HAQDSDSDEF

-42 LQDQLVQF
+42 LQDQLAQF
-50 ESVHQGLKASGDST
+50 ESVRQGLKTSGDST

-76 IEKTKSEAIEFLDKR
+76 IEKTTTEAIEFLDKR

-118 YNQFVQEGGNHE
+118 FNQFVQQGGNHE
-130 DLQQDKLNEEGLPFV
+130 ELKQEKLNEDGLPFV

-154 GNVINVEFKDV
+154 GNVINVRFKDA
-165 QKDTAI
+165 QEDTTI
-171 DKSQNNTHET
+171 DKNEKDSRGT
-181 PKVEMLEEKID
+181 PKVEILGEEID
-192 ETKKLDKIEQSENDE
+192 KAKKLDKVSQSESDE
-207 FQALLEDMEIIS
+207 FQALLEDMEVIS

-266 DTGHKIEE
+266 DTDKTQE
-274 NSGGDKTIGNFEN
+274 NSASDKVIGNFEN

-295 IELELLADDFDDSET
+295 IELELLADDFDDSEN
-310 FQGEHYDDDEEWD
+310 FQGENYDDDEEWD
-323 YEFDEE
+323 YEFDDDDEE
-329 EEEEDDDDIADELLY
+329 EEEDIADELLY
-344 GGGRAKIIGS
+344 GGGKAKIIGS

-366 INLRKNKLVATDK
+366 INLRKSKLVATDQ
-379 VADEIEENAG
+379 VADKIEESTV

-422 AKISLFKQNRMT
+422 GKMSLFKQNRMSS
-434 AQHKNRTQ
+434 QQKNRSE
-442 EIKETVENDSVMTDV
+442 EIMETVENDSVMTDIL
-457 SENDVMSDIVEKEPV
+457 ENDVMSDIVEKEPV
-472 MTDIIEKNDDNDDE
+472 MTDIIEKDDDDQIFENND
-486 IVDSG
+486 IT
-491 GVVESTIIEHEPV
+491 ESSIIEREPV
-504 ATVNEPTPEVRT
+504 ATINESTPEAKT
-516 GNVSQKPVSRFKA
+516 GTVSQKPVSRFKA
-529 MRSSM
+529 MRSSQ
-534 PSKNTEKLNSQ
+534 PLKDTGKLNTQ
-545 APAKIPIPGNAE
+545 APVKIPIPGDTE
-557 NEAEPLESSTS
+557 KEVVPLESPTS
-568 LSVSELRDLQLD
+568 LSVSKLQDLQLD

-618 AKKQDNEELGIQEY
+618 AKKQDNEKLGIQEY
-632 DAVSNEVGME
+632 DAASNEVGME
-642 IDEEEEEEDDDDDE
+642 IDEEDEDDDE
-656 GPMLVDEIVEN
+656 GPILVDEIVEN

-672 NGVFNDEVILDRE
+672 NGVFNDEVIFDRE

-701 NGFKKTQQEL
+701 NGFKKSQQEL
-711 EMEPVDEEGNPI
+711 EMEPVDDEGNPI

-729 AAKMNRGGLS
+729 AAKMNRGG

>member
-1 MSSTPKLTTQT
+1 MPSTSKVTTNN
-12 HAQDSDQDEF
+12 HAQDSDSDEF
-22 QQLTT
+22 QQLTM

-42 LQDQLVQF
+42 LQDQLAQF
-50 ESVHQGLKASGDST
+50 ESVRQGLKTSGDST

-76 IEKTKSEAIEFLDKR
+76 IEKTTTEAIEFLDKR

-118 YNQFVQEGGNHE
+118 FNQFVQQGGNHE
-130 DLQQDKLNEEGLPFV
+130 ELKQEKLNEDGLPFV

-154 GNVINVEFKDV
+154 GNVINVEFKDA
-165 QKDTAI
+165 QEDTTI
-171 DKSQNNTHET
+171 DKNEKDSRGT
-181 PKVEMLEEKID
+181 PKVEILGEEID
-192 ETKKLDKIEQSENDE
+192 KAKKLDKVSQSESNE
-207 FQALLEDMEIIS
+207 FQALLEDMEVIS

-266 DTGHKIEE
+266 DTDKTQE
-274 NSGGDKTIGNFEN
+274 NSASDKVIGNFEN

-295 IELELLADDFDDSET
+295 IELELLADDFDDSEN
-310 FQGEHYDDDEEWD
+310 FQGENYDDDEEWD
-323 YEFDEE
+323 YEFDDDDDEE
-329 EEEEDDDDIADELLY
+329 EEDIADELLY
-344 GGGRAKIIGS
+344 GGGKAKIIGS

-366 INLRKNKLVATDK
+366 INLRKSKLVATDQ
-379 VADEIEENAG
+379 VADKIEESTV

-422 AKISLFKQNRMT
+422 GKMSLFKQNRMSS
-434 AQHKNRTQ
+434 QQKNRSE
-442 EIKETVENDSVMTDV
+442 EIKETVENDSVMTDIL
-457 SENDVMSDIVEKEPV
+457 ENDVMSDIVEKEPV
-472 MTDIIEKNDDNDDE
+472 MTDIIEKDDDDQISENND
-486 IVDSG
+486 
-491 GVVESTIIEHEPV
+491 IIESSIIEREPV
-504 ATVNEPTPEVRT
+504 ATINESTPETKT
-516 GNVSQKPVSRFKA
+516 GTVSQKPVSRFKA
-529 MRSSM
+529 MRSSQ
-534 PSKNTEKLNSQ
+534 PLKDTGKLNTQ
-545 APAKIPIPGNAE
+545 APVKIPIPGDSE
-557 NEAEPLESSTS
+557 KEVVPLESPTS
-568 LSVSELRDLQLD
+568 LSVSKLQDLQLD

-618 AKKQDNEELGIQEY
+618 AKKQDNEKLGIQEY
-632 DAVSNEVGME
+632 DAASNEVGME
-642 IDEEEEEEDDDDDE
+642 IDEEDEDDDE
-656 GPMLVDEIVEN
+656 GPILVDEIVEN

-672 NGVFNDEVILDRE
+672 NGVFNDEVIFDRE

-701 NGFKKTQQEL
+701 NGFKKSQQEL
-711 EMEPVDEEGNPI
+711 EMEPVDDEGNPI

-729 AAKMNRGGLS
+729 AAKMNRGG

>member
-1 MSSTPKLTTQT
+1 MPSTSKVTTSN
-12 HAQDSDQDEF
+12 HAQDSDSNEF

-42 LQDQLVQF
+42 LQDQLAQF
-50 ESVHQGLKASGDST
+50 ESVRQGLKTSGDST

-76 IEKTKSEAIEFLDKR
+76 IEKTTTEAIEFLDKR

-118 YNQFVQEGGNHE
+118 FNQFVQQGGNHE
-130 DLQQDKLNEEGLPFV
+130 ELKQEKLNEDGLPFV

-154 GNVINVEFKDV
+154 GNVINVEFKDA
-165 QKDTAI
+165 QEDTTI
-171 DKSQNNTHET
+171 DKNEKDSRGT
-181 PKVEMLEEKID
+181 PKVEILGEEID
-192 ETKKLDKIEQSENDE
+192 KAKKLDKVSQSESDE
-207 FQALLEDMEIIS
+207 FQALLEDMEVIS

-266 DTGHKIEE
+266 DTDKTQE
-274 NSGGDKTIGNFEN
+274 NSASDKVIGNFEN

-295 IELELLADDFDDSET
+295 IELELLADDFDDSEN
-310 FQGEHYDDDEEWD
+310 FQGENYDDDEEWD
-323 YEFDEE
+323 YEFDEDDE
-329 EEEEDDDDIADELLY
+329 EEEEDIADELLY
-344 GGGRAKIIGS
+344 GGGKAKIIGS

-366 INLRKNKLVATDK
+366 INLRKSKLVATDQ
-379 VADEIEENAG
+379 VADKIEESTV

-422 AKISLFKQNRMT
+422 GKMSLFKQNRMSS
-434 AQHKNRTQ
+434 QQKNRSE
-442 EIKETVENDSVMTDV
+442 EIKETVENDSVMTDIL
-457 SENDVMSDIVEKEPV
+457 ENDVMSDIVEKEPV
-472 MTDIIEKNDDNDDE
+472 MTDIIEKDDDDQIFENND
-486 IVDSG
+486 II
-491 GVVESTIIEHEPV
+491 ESTIIEREPV
-504 ATVNEPTPEVRT
+504 ATINESTPETKT
-516 GNVSQKPVSRFKA
+516 GTSSQKPVSRFKA
-529 MRSSM
+529 MRSSQ
-534 PSKNTEKLNSQ
+534 PLKDTGKLNTQ
-545 APAKIPIPGNAE
+545 APVKIPIPGDTE
-557 NEAEPLESSTS
+557 KEVVPLESPTS
-568 LSVSELRDLQLD
+568 LSVSKLQDLQLD

-618 AKKQDNEELGIQEY
+618 AKKQDNEKLGIQEY
-632 DAVSNEVGME
+632 DAASNEVGME
-642 IDEEEEEEDDDDDE
+642 IDEDDEDDDE
-656 GPMLVDEIVEN
+656 GPILVDEIVEN

-672 NGVFNDEVILDRE
+672 NGVFNDEVIFDRE

-701 NGFKKTQQEL
+701 NGFKKSQQEL
-711 EMEPVDEEGNPI
+711 EMEPVDDEGNPI

-729 AAKMNRGGLS
+729 AAKMNRGG

>member
-1 MSSTPKLTTQT
+1 MPSTSKVTTNN
-12 HAQDSDQDEF
+12 HAQDSDSDEF

-42 LQDQLVQF
+42 LQDQLAQF
-50 ESVHQGLKASGDST
+50 ESVRQGLKTSGDST

-76 IEKTKSEAIEFLDKR
+76 IEKTTTEAIEFLDKR

-118 YNQFVQEGGNHE
+118 FNQFVQQGGNHE
-130 DLQQDKLNEEGLPFV
+130 ELKQEKLNEDGLPFV

-154 GNVINVEFKDV
+154 GNVINVRFKDA
-165 QKDTAI
+165 QEDTTI
-171 DKSQNNTHET
+171 DKNEKDSRGT
-181 PKVEMLEEKID
+181 PKVEILGEEID
-192 ETKKLDKIEQSENDE
+192 KAKKLDKVSQSESDE
-207 FQALLEDMEIIS
+207 FQALLEDMEVIS

-266 DTGHKIEE
+266 DTDKTQE
-274 NSGGDKTIGNFEN
+274 NSASDKVIGNFEN

-295 IELELLADDFDDSET
+295 IELELLADDFDDSEN
-310 FQGEHYDDDEEWD
+310 FQGENYDDDEEWD
-323 YEFDEE
+323 YEFDDDDEE
-329 EEEEDDDDIADELLY
+329 EEDIADELLY
-344 GGGRAKIIGS
+344 GGGKAKIIGS

-366 INLRKNKLVATDK
+366 INLRKSKLVATDQ
-379 VADEIEENAG
+379 VADKIEESTV

-422 AKISLFKQNRMT
+422 GKMSLFKQNRMSS
-434 AQHKNRTQ
+434 QQKNRSE
-442 EIKETVENDSVMTDV
+442 EIKETVENDSVMTDIL
-457 SENDVMSDIVEKEPV
+457 ENDVMSDIVEKEPV
-472 MTDIIEKNDDNDDE
+472 MTDIIEKDDDDQIFENND
-486 IVDSG
+486 IT
-491 GVVESTIIEHEPV
+491 ESSIIEREPV
-504 ATVNEPTPEVRT
+504 ATINESTPETKT
-516 GNVSQKPVSRFKA
+516 GTSSQKPVSRFKA
-529 MRSSM
+529 MRSSQ
-534 PSKNTEKLNSQ
+534 PLKDTGKLNTQ
-545 APAKIPIPGNAE
+545 APVKIPIPGDTE
-557 NEAEPLESSTS
+557 KEVVPLESPTS
-568 LSVSELRDLQLD
+568 LSVSKLQDLQLD

-618 AKKQDNEELGIQEY
+618 AKKQDNEKLGIQEY
-632 DAVSNEVGME
+632 DAASNEVGME
-642 IDEEEEEEDDDDDE
+642 IDEDDEDDDE
-656 GPMLVDEIVEN
+656 GPILVDEIVEN

-672 NGVFNDEVILDRE
+672 NGVFNDEVIFDRE

-701 NGFKKTQQEL
+701 NGFKKSQQEL
-711 EMEPVDEEGNPI
+711 EMEPVDDEGNPI

-729 AAKMNRGGLS
+729 AAKMNRGG

>member
-1 MSSTPKLTTQT
+1 MPSTSKVTTNN
-12 HAQDSDQDEF
+12 HAQDSDSNEF

-42 LQDQLVQF
+42 LQDQLAQF
-50 ESVHQGLKASGDST
+50 ESVRQGLKTSGDST

-76 IEKTKSEAIEFLDKR
+76 IEKTTTEAIEFLDKR

-118 YNQFVQEGGNHE
+118 FNQFVQQGGNHE
-130 DLQQDKLNEEGLPFV
+130 ELKQEKLNEDGLPFV

-154 GNVINVEFKDV
+154 GNVINVRFKDA
-165 QKDTAI
+165 QEDTTI
-171 DKSQNNTHET
+171 DKNEKDSRGT
-181 PKVEMLEEKID
+181 PKVEILGEEID
-192 ETKKLDKIEQSENDE
+192 KAKKLDKVSQSESDE
-207 FQALLEDMEIIS
+207 FQALLEDMEVIS

-266 DTGHKIEE
+266 DTDKTQE
-274 NSGGDKTIGNFEN
+274 NSASDKVIGNFEN

-295 IELELLADDFDDSET
+295 IELELLADDFDDSEN
-310 FQGEHYDDDEEWD
+310 FQGENYDDDEEWD
-323 YEFDEE
+323 YEFDDDDEE
-329 EEEEDDDDIADELLY
+329 EEEDIADELLY
-344 GGGRAKIIGS
+344 GGGKAKIIGS

-366 INLRKNKLVATDK
+366 INLRKSKLVATDQ
-379 VADEIEENAG
+379 VADKIEESTV

-422 AKISLFKQNRMT
+422 GKMSLFKQNRMSS
-434 AQHKNRTQ
+434 QQKNRSE
-442 EIKETVENDSVMTDV
+442 EIMETVENDSVMTDIL
-457 SENDVMSDIVEKEPV
+457 ENDVMSDIVEKEPV
-472 MTDIIEKNDDNDDE
+472 MTDIIEKDDDVQ
-486 IVDSG
+486 IVDNSD
-491 GVVESTIIEHEPV
+491 IIESSIIEREPV
-504 ATVNEPTPEVRT
+504 ATINESTPEAKT
-516 GNVSQKPVSRFKA
+516 GTVSQKPVSRFKA
-529 MRSSM
+529 MRSSQ
-534 PSKNTEKLNSQ
+534 PLKDTGKLNTQ
-545 APAKIPIPGNAE
+545 APVKIPIPGDTE
-557 NEAEPLESSTS
+557 KEVVPLESPTS
-568 LSVSELRDLQLD
+568 LSVPKLQDLQLD

-618 AKKQDNEELGIQEY
+618 AKKQDNEKLGIQEY
-632 DAVSNEVGME
+632 DAASNEVGME
-642 IDEEEEEEDDDDDE
+642 IDEDDEDDDE
-656 GPMLVDEIVEN
+656 GPILVDEIVEN

-672 NGVFNDEVILDRE
+672 NGVFNDEVIFDRE

-701 NGFKKTQQEL
+701 NGFKKSQQEL
-711 EMEPVDEEGNPI
+711 EMEPVDDEGNPI

-729 AAKMNRGGLS
+729 AAKMNRGG

>member
-1 MSSTPKLTTQT
+1 MPSTSKVTTNN
-12 HAQDSDQDEF
+12 HAQDSDSDEF

-42 LQDQLVQF
+42 LQDQLAQF
-50 ESVHQGLKASGDST
+50 ESVRQGLKTSGDST

-76 IEKTKSEAIEFLDKR
+76 IEKTTTEAIEFLDKR

-118 YNQFVQEGGNHE
+118 FNQFVQQGGNHE
-130 DLQQDKLNEEGLPFV
+130 ELKQEKLNEDGLPFV

-154 GNVINVEFKDV
+154 GNVINVEFKDA
-165 QKDTAI
+165 QEDTTI
-171 DKSQNNTHET
+171 DKNEKDSRGT
-181 PKVEMLEEKID
+181 PKVEILGEEID
-192 ETKKLDKIEQSENDE
+192 KAKKLDKVSQSESDE
-207 FQALLEDMEIIS
+207 FQALLEDMEVIS

-266 DTGHKIEE
+266 DTDKTQE
-274 NSGGDKTIGNFEN
+274 NSASDKVIGNFEN

-295 IELELLADDFDDSET
+295 IELELLADDFDDSEN
-310 FQGEHYDDDEEWD
+310 FQGENYDDDEEWD
-323 YEFDEE
+323 YEFDEDDE
-329 EEEEDDDDIADELLY
+329 EEEEDIADELLY
-344 GGGRAKIIGS
+344 GGGKAKIIGS

-366 INLRKNKLVATDK
+366 INLRKSKLVATDQ
-379 VADEIEENAG
+379 VADKIEESTV

-422 AKISLFKQNRMT
+422 GKMSLFKQNRMSS
-434 AQHKNRTQ
+434 QQKNRSE
-442 EIKETVENDSVMTDV
+442 EIMETVENDSVMTDIL
-457 SENDVMSDIVEKEPV
+457 ENDVMSDIVEKEPV
-472 MTDIIEKNDDNDDE
+472 MTDIIEKDDDDQIFENND
-486 IVDSG
+486 IT
-491 GVVESTIIEHEPV
+491 ESSIIEREPV
-504 ATVNEPTPEVRT
+504 ATINESTPETKT
-516 GNVSQKPVSRFKA
+516 GTSSQKPVSRFKA
-529 MRSSM
+529 MRSSQ
-534 PSKNTEKLNSQ
+534 PLKDTGKLNTQ
-545 APAKIPIPGNAE
+545 APVKIPIPGDTE
-557 NEAEPLESSTS
+557 KEVVPLESPTS
-568 LSVSELRDLQLD
+568 LSVSKLQDLQLD

-618 AKKQDNEELGIQEY
+618 AKKQDNEKLGIQEY
-632 DAVSNEVGME
+632 DAASNEVGME
-642 IDEEEEEEDDDDDE
+642 IDEEDEDDDE
-656 GPMLVDEIVEN
+656 GPILVDEIVEN

-672 NGVFNDEVILDRE
+672 NGVFNDEVIFDRE

-701 NGFKKTQQEL
+701 NGFKKSQQEL
-711 EMEPVDEEGNPI
+711 EMEPVDDEGNPI

-729 AAKMNRGGLS
+729 AAKMNRGG

>member
-1 MSSTPKLTTQT
+1 MPSTSKVTTNN
-12 HAQDSDQDEF
+12 HAQDSDSDEF

-42 LQDQLVQF
+42 LQDQLAQF
-50 ESVHQGLKASGDST
+50 ESVRQGLKTSGDST

-76 IEKTKSEAIEFLDKR
+76 IEKTTTEAIEFLDKR

-118 YNQFVQEGGNHE
+118 FNQFVQQGGNHE
-130 DLQQDKLNEEGLPFV
+130 ELKQEKLNEDGLPFV

-154 GNVINVEFKDV
+154 GNVINVEFKDA
-165 QKDTAI
+165 QEDTTI
-171 DKSQNNTHET
+171 DKNEKDSRGT
-181 PKVEMLEEKID
+181 PKVEILGEEID
-192 ETKKLDKIEQSENDE
+192 KAKKLDKVSQSESDE
-207 FQALLEDMEIIS
+207 FQALLEDMEVIS

-266 DTGHKIEE
+266 DTDKTQE
-274 NSGGDKTIGNFEN
+274 NSASDKVIGNFEN

-295 IELELLADDFDDSET
+295 IELELLADDFDDSEN
-310 FQGEHYDDDEEWD
+310 FQGENYDDDEEWD
-323 YEFDEE
+323 YEFDEDDE
-329 EEEEDDDDIADELLY
+329 EEEEDIADELLY
-344 GGGRAKIIGS
+344 GGGKAKIIGS

-366 INLRKNKLVATDK
+366 INLRKSKLVATDQ
-379 VADEIEENAG
+379 VADKIEESTV

-422 AKISLFKQNRMT
+422 GKMSLFKQNRMSS
-434 AQHKNRTQ
+434 QQKNRSE
-442 EIKETVENDSVMTDV
+442 EIKETVENDSVMTDIL
-457 SENDVMSDIVEKEPV
+457 ENDVMSDIVEKEPV
-472 MTDIIEKNDDNDDE
+472 MTDIIEKDDDDQIFENND
-486 IVDSG
+486 IT
-491 GVVESTIIEHEPV
+491 ESSIIEREPV
-504 ATVNEPTPEVRT
+504 ATINESTPETKT
-516 GNVSQKPVSRFKA
+516 GTSSQKPVSRFKA
-529 MRSSM
+529 MRSSQ
-534 PSKNTEKLNSQ
+534 PLKDTGKLNTQ
-545 APAKIPIPGNAE
+545 APVKIPIPGDSE
-557 NEAEPLESSTS
+557 KEVVPLESSTS
-568 LSVSELRDLQLD
+568 LSVSKLQDLQLD

-618 AKKQDNEELGIQEY
+618 AKKQDNEKLGIQEY
-632 DAVSNEVGME
+632 DAASNEVGME
-642 IDEEEEEEDDDDDE
+642 IDEEDEDDDE
-656 GPMLVDEIVEN
+656 GPILVDEIVEN

-672 NGVFNDEVILDRE
+672 NGVFNDEVIFDRE

-701 NGFKKTQQEL
+701 NGFKKSQQEL
-711 EMEPVDEEGNPI
+711 EMEPVDDEGNPI

-729 AAKMNRGGLS
+729 AAKMNRGG

>member
-1 MSSTPKLTTQT
+1 MPSTSKVTTNN
-12 HAQDSDQDEF
+12 HAQDSDSDEF
-22 QQLTT
+22 QQLTM

-42 LQDQLVQF
+42 LQDQLAQF
-50 ESVHQGLKASGDST
+50 ESVRQGLKTSGDST

-76 IEKTKSEAIEFLDKR
+76 IEKTTTEAIEFLDKR

-118 YNQFVQEGGNHE
+118 FNQFVQQGGNHE
-130 DLQQDKLNEEGLPFV
+130 ELKQEKLNEDGLPFV

-154 GNVINVEFKDV
+154 GNVINVRFKDA
-165 QKDTAI
+165 QEDTTI
-171 DKSQNNTHET
+171 DKNEKDSRGT
-181 PKVEMLEEKID
+181 PKVEILGEEID
-192 ETKKLDKIEQSENDE
+192 KAKKLDKVSQSESDE
-207 FQALLEDMEIIS
+207 FQALLEDMEVIS

-266 DTGHKIEE
+266 DTDKTQE
-274 NSGGDKTIGNFEN
+274 NSASDKVIGNFEN

-295 IELELLADDFDDSET
+295 IELELLADDFDDSEN
-310 FQGEHYDDDEEWD
+310 FQGENYDDDEEWD
-323 YEFDEE
+323 YEFDDDDEE
-329 EEEEDDDDIADELLY
+329 EEEDIADELLY
-344 GGGRAKIIGS
+344 GGGKAKIIGS

-366 INLRKNKLVATDK
+366 INLRKSKLVATDQ
-379 VADEIEENAG
+379 VADKIEESTV

-422 AKISLFKQNRMT
+422 GKMSLFKQNRMSS
-434 AQHKNRTQ
+434 QQKNRSE
-442 EIKETVENDSVMTDV
+442 EIMETVENDSVMTDIL
-457 SENDVMSDIVEKEPV
+457 ENDVMSDIVEKEPV
-472 MTDIIEKNDDNDDE
+472 MTDIIEKDDDVQ
-486 IVDSG
+486 IVDNSD
-491 GVVESTIIEHEPV
+491 IIESSIIEREPV
-504 ATVNEPTPEVRT
+504 ATINESTPEAKT
-516 GNVSQKPVSRFKA
+516 GTVSQKPVSRFKA
-529 MRSSM
+529 MRSSQ
-534 PSKNTEKLNSQ
+534 PLKDTGKLNTQ
-545 APAKIPIPGNAE
+545 APVKIPIPGDTE
-557 NEAEPLESSTS
+557 KEVVPLESPTS
-568 LSVSELRDLQLD
+568 LSVSKLQDLQLD

-618 AKKQDNEELGIQEY
+618 AKKQDNEKLGIQEY
-632 DAVSNEVGME
+632 DAASNEVGME
-642 IDEEEEEEDDDDDE
+642 IDEDDEDDDE
-656 GPMLVDEIVEN
+656 GPILVDEIVEN

-672 NGVFNDEVILDRE
+672 NGVFNDEVIFDRE

-701 NGFKKTQQEL
+701 NGFKKSQQEL
-711 EMEPVDEEGNPI
+711 EMEPVDDEGNPI

-729 AAKMNRGGLS
+729 AAKMNRGG

>member
-1 MSSTPKLTTQT
+1 MPSTSKVTTNN
-12 HAQDSDQDEF
+12 HAQDSDSDEF

-42 LQDQLVQF
+42 LQDQLAQF
-50 ESVHQGLKASGDST
+50 ESVRQGLKTSGDST
-64 TPIKFQ
+64 TPVKFQ

-76 IEKTKSEAIEFLDKR
+76 IEKTTTEAIEFLDKR

-118 YNQFVQEGGNHE
+118 FNQFVQQGGNHE
-130 DLQQDKLNEEGLPFV
+130 ELKQEKLNEDGLPFV

-154 GNVINVEFKDV
+154 GNVINVRFKDA
-165 QKDTAI
+165 QEDTTI
-171 DKSQNNTHET
+171 DKNEKDSRGT
-181 PKVEMLEEKID
+181 PKVEILGEEID
-192 ETKKLDKIEQSENDE
+192 KAKKLDKVSQSESDE
-207 FQALLEDMEIIS
+207 FQALLEDMEVIS

-266 DTGHKIEE
+266 DTDKTQE
-274 NSGGDKTIGNFEN
+274 NSASDKVIGNFEN

-295 IELELLADDFDDSET
+295 IELELLADDFDDSEN
-310 FQGEHYDDDEEWD
+310 FQGENYDDDEEWD
-323 YEFDEE
+323 YEFDDDDEE
-329 EEEEDDDDIADELLY
+329 EEEDIADELLY
-344 GGGRAKIIGS
+344 GGGKAKIIGS

-366 INLRKNKLVATDK
+366 INLRKSKLVATDQ
-379 VADEIEENAG
+379 VADKIEESTV

-422 AKISLFKQNRMT
+422 GKMSLFKQNRMSS
-434 AQHKNRTQ
+434 QQKNRSE
-442 EIKETVENDSVMTDV
+442 EIKETVENDSVMTDIL
-457 SENDVMSDIVEKEPV
+457 ENDVMSDIVEKEPV
-472 MTDIIEKNDDNDDE
+472 MTDIIEKDDDDQIFENND
-486 IVDSG
+486 IT
-491 GVVESTIIEHEPV
+491 ESSIIEREPV
-504 ATVNEPTPEVRT
+504 ATINESTPETKT
-516 GNVSQKPVSRFKA
+516 GTSSQKPVSRFKA
-529 MRSSM
+529 MRSSQ
-534 PSKNTEKLNSQ
+534 PLKDTGKLNTQ
-545 APAKIPIPGNAE
+545 APVKIPIPGDTE
-557 NEAEPLESSTS
+557 KEVVPLESPTS
-568 LSVSELRDLQLD
+568 LSVSKLQDLQLD

-618 AKKQDNEELGIQEY
+618 AKKQDNEKLGIQEY
-632 DAVSNEVGME
+632 DAASNEVGME
-642 IDEEEEEEDDDDDE
+642 IDEEDEDDDE
-656 GPMLVDEIVEN
+656 GPILVDEIVEN

-672 NGVFNDEVILDRE
+672 NGVFNDEVIFDRE

-701 NGFKKTQQEL
+701 NGFKKSQQEL
-711 EMEPVDEEGNPI
+711 EMEPVDDEGNPI

-729 AAKMNRGGLS
+729 AAKMNRGG

>member
-1 MSSTPKLTTQT
+1 MPSTSKVTTNN
-12 HAQDSDQDEF
+12 HAQDSDSDEF

-42 LQDQLVQF
+42 LQDQLAQF
-50 ESVHQGLKASGDST
+50 ESVRQGLKTSGDST
-64 TPIKFQ
+64 TPVKFQ

-76 IEKTKSEAIEFLDKR
+76 IEKTTTEAIEFLDKR

-118 YNQFVQEGGNHE
+118 FNQFVQQGGNHE
-130 DLQQDKLNEEGLPFV
+130 ELKQEKLNEDGLPFV

-154 GNVINVEFKDV
+154 GNVINVEFKDA
-165 QKDTAI
+165 QEDTTI
-171 DKSQNNTHET
+171 DKNEKDSRGT
-181 PKVEMLEEKID
+181 PKVEILGEEID
-192 ETKKLDKIEQSENDE
+192 KAKKLDKVSQSESDE
-207 FQALLEDMEIIS
+207 FQALLEDMEVIS

-266 DTGHKIEE
+266 DTDKTQE
-274 NSGGDKTIGNFEN
+274 NSASDKVIGNFEN

-295 IELELLADDFDDSET
+295 IELELLADDFDDSEN
-310 FQGEHYDDDEEWD
+310 FQGENYDDDEEWD
-323 YEFDEE
+323 YEFDDDDEE
-329 EEEEDDDDIADELLY
+329 EEEDIADELLY
-344 GGGRAKIIGS
+344 GGGKAKIIGS

-366 INLRKNKLVATDK
+366 INLRKSKLVATDQ
-379 VADEIEENAG
+379 VADKIEESTV

-422 AKISLFKQNRMT
+422 GKMSLFKQNRMSS
-434 AQHKNRTQ
+434 QQKNRSE
-442 EIKETVENDSVMTDV
+442 EIMETVENDSVMTDIL
-457 SENDVMSDIVEKEPV
+457 ENDVMSDIVEKEPV
-472 MTDIIEKNDDNDDE
+472 MTDIIEKDDDDQIFENND
-486 IVDSG
+486 IT
-491 GVVESTIIEHEPV
+491 ESSIIEREPV
-504 ATVNEPTPEVRT
+504 ATINESTPETKT
-516 GNVSQKPVSRFKA
+516 GTSSQKPVSRFKA
-529 MRSSM
+529 MRSSQ
-534 PSKNTEKLNSQ
+534 PLKDTGKLNTQ
-545 APAKIPIPGNAE
+545 APVKIPIPGDTE
-557 NEAEPLESSTS
+557 KEVVPLESPTS
-568 LSVSELRDLQLD
+568 LSVSKLQDLQLD

-618 AKKQDNEELGIQEY
+618 AKKQDNEKLGIQEY
-632 DAVSNEVGME
+632 DAASNEVGME
-642 IDEEEEEEDDDDDE
+642 IDEDDEDDDE
-656 GPMLVDEIVEN
+656 GPILVDEIVEN

-672 NGVFNDEVILDRE
+672 NGVFNDEVIFDRE

-701 NGFKKTQQEL
+701 NGFKKSQQEL
-711 EMEPVDEEGNPI
+711 EMEPVDDEGNPI

-729 AAKMNRGGLS
+729 AAKMNRGG

>member
-1 MSSTPKLTTQT
+1 MPSTSKVTTNN
-12 HAQDSDQDEF
+12 HAQDSDSNEF

-42 LQDQLVQF
+42 LQDQLAQF
-50 ESVHQGLKASGDST
+50 ESVRQGLKTSGDST

-76 IEKTKSEAIEFLDKR
+76 IEKTTTEAIEFLDKR

-104 KINEAESTKEKLNQ
+104 KINEAESTKEKLHQ
-118 YNQFVQEGGNHE
+118 FNQFVQQGGNHE
-130 DLQQDKLNEEGLPFV
+130 ELKQEKLNEDGLPFV

-154 GNVINVEFKDV
+154 GNVINVEFKDA
-165 QKDTAI
+165 QEDTTI
-171 DKSQNNTHET
+171 DKNEKDSRGT
-181 PKVEMLEEKID
+181 PKVEILGEEID
-192 ETKKLDKIEQSENDE
+192 KAKKLDKVSQSESDE
-207 FQALLEDMEIIS
+207 FQALLEDMEVIS

-266 DTGHKIEE
+266 DTDKTQE
-274 NSGGDKTIGNFEN
+274 NSASDKVIGNFEN

-295 IELELLADDFDDSET
+295 IELELLADDFDDSEN
-310 FQGEHYDDDEEWD
+310 FQGENYDDDEEWD
-323 YEFDEE
+323 YEFDDDDEE
-329 EEEEDDDDIADELLY
+329 EEEDIADELLY
-344 GGGRAKIIGS
+344 GGGKAKIIGS

-366 INLRKNKLVATDK
+366 INLRKSKLVATDQ
-379 VADEIEENAG
+379 VADKIEESTV

-422 AKISLFKQNRMT
+422 GKMSLFKQNRMSS
-434 AQHKNRTQ
+434 QQKNRSE
-442 EIKETVENDSVMTDV
+442 EIKETVENDSVMTDIL
-457 SENDVMSDIVEKEPV
+457 ENDVMSDIVEKEPV
-472 MTDIIEKNDDNDDE
+472 MTDIIEKDDDVQ
-486 IVDSG
+486 IVDNSDII
-491 GVVESTIIEHEPV
+491 ESTIIEREPV
-504 ATVNEPTPEVRT
+504 ATINESTPETKT
-516 GNVSQKPVSRFKA
+516 GTVSQKPVSRFKA
-529 MRSSM
+529 MRSSQ
-534 PSKNTEKLNSQ
+534 PLKDTGKLNTQ
-545 APAKIPIPGNAE
+545 APVKIPIPGDSE
-557 NEAEPLESSTS
+557 KEVVPLESSTS
-568 LSVSELRDLQLD
+568 LSVSKLQDLQLD

-618 AKKQDNEELGIQEY
+618 AKKQDNEKLGIQEY
-632 DAVSNEVGME
+632 DAASNEVGME
-642 IDEEEEEEDDDDDE
+642 IDEEDEDDDE
-656 GPMLVDEIVEN
+656 GPILVDEIVEN

-672 NGVFNDEVILDRE
+672 NGVFNDEVIFDRE

-701 NGFKKTQQEL
+701 NGFKKSQQEL
-711 EMEPVDEEGNPI
+711 EMEPVDDEGNPI

-729 AAKMNRGGLS
+729 AAKMNRGG

>member
-1 MSSTPKLTTQT
+1 MPSTSKVTTNN
-12 HAQDSDQDEF
+12 HAQDSDSDEF

-42 LQDQLVQF
+42 LQDQLAQF
-50 ESVHQGLKASGDST
+50 ESVRQGLKTSGDST

-76 IEKTKSEAIEFLDKR
+76 IEKTTTEAIEFLDKR

-118 YNQFVQEGGNHE
+118 FNQFVQQGGNHE
-130 DLQQDKLNEEGLPFV
+130 ELKQEKLNEDGLPFV

-154 GNVINVEFKDV
+154 GNVINVEFKDA
-165 QKDTAI
+165 QEDTTI
-171 DKSQNNTHET
+171 DKNEKDSRGT
-181 PKVEMLEEKID
+181 PKVEILGEEID
-192 ETKKLDKIEQSENDE
+192 KAKKLDKVSQSESDE
-207 FQALLEDMEIIS
+207 FQALLEDMEVIS

-266 DTGHKIEE
+266 DTDKTQE
-274 NSGGDKTIGNFEN
+274 NSASDKVIGNFEN

-295 IELELLADDFDDSET
+295 IELELLADDFDDSEN
-310 FQGEHYDDDEEWD
+310 FQGENYDDDEEWD
-323 YEFDEE
+323 YEFDDDDDEE
-329 EEEEDDDDIADELLY
+329 EEDIADELLY
-344 GGGRAKIIGS
+344 GGGKAKIIGS

-366 INLRKNKLVATDK
+366 INLRKSKLVATDQ
-379 VADEIEENAG
+379 VADKIEESTV

-422 AKISLFKQNRMT
+422 GKMSLFKQNRMSS
-434 AQHKNRTQ
+434 QQKNRPE
-442 EIKETVENDSVMTDV
+442 EIKETVENDSVMTDIL
-457 SENDVMSDIVEKEPV
+457 ENDVMSDIVEKEPV
-472 MTDIIEKNDDNDDE
+472 MTDIIEKDDDDQISENND
-486 IVDSG
+486 
-491 GVVESTIIEHEPV
+491 IIESSIIEREPV
-504 ATVNEPTPEVRT
+504 ATINESTPETKT
-516 GNVSQKPVSRFKA
+516 GTSSQKPVSRFKA
-529 MRSSM
+529 MRSSQ
-534 PSKNTEKLNSQ
+534 PLKDTGKLNTQ
-545 APAKIPIPGNAE
+545 APVKIPIPGDTE
-557 NEAEPLESSTS
+557 KEVVPLESPTS
-568 LSVSELRDLQLD
+568 LSVSKLQDLQLD

-618 AKKQDNEELGIQEY
+618 AKKQDNEKLGIQEY
-632 DAVSNEVGME
+632 DAASNEVGME
-642 IDEEEEEEDDDDDE
+642 IDEDDEDDDE
-656 GPMLVDEIVEN
+656 GPILVDEIVEN

-672 NGVFNDEVILDRE
+672 NGVFNDEVIFDRE

-701 NGFKKTQQEL
+701 NGFKKSQQEL
-711 EMEPVDEEGNPI
+711 EMEPVDDEGNPI

-729 AAKMNRGGLS
+729 AAKMNRGG

>member
-1 MSSTPKLTTQT
+1 MPSTSKVTTNN
-12 HAQDSDQDEF
+12 HAQDSDSNEF

-42 LQDQLVQF
+42 LQDQLAQF
-50 ESVHQGLKASGDST
+50 ESVRQGLKTSGDST

-76 IEKTKSEAIEFLDKR
+76 IEKTTTEAIEFLDKR

-118 YNQFVQEGGNHE
+118 FNQFVQQGGNHE
-130 DLQQDKLNEEGLPFV
+130 ELKQEKLNEDGLPFV

-154 GNVINVEFKDV
+154 GNVINVEFKDA
-165 QKDTAI
+165 QEDTTI
-171 DKSQNNTHET
+171 DKNEKDSRGT
-181 PKVEMLEEKID
+181 PKVEILGEEID
-192 ETKKLDKIEQSENDE
+192 KAKKLDKVSQSESDE
-207 FQALLEDMEIIS
+207 FQALLEDMEVIS

-266 DTGHKIEE
+266 DTDKTQE
-274 NSGGDKTIGNFEN
+274 NSASDKVIGNFEN

-295 IELELLADDFDDSET
+295 IELELLADDFDDSEN
-310 FQGEHYDDDEEWD
+310 FQGENYDDDEEWD
-323 YEFDEE
+323 YEFDDDDEE
-329 EEEEDDDDIADELLY
+329 EEEDIADELLY
-344 GGGRAKIIGS
+344 GGGKAKIIGS

-366 INLRKNKLVATDK
+366 INLRKSKLVATDQ
-379 VADEIEENAG
+379 VADKIEESTV

-422 AKISLFKQNRMT
+422 GKMSLFKQNRMSS
-434 AQHKNRTQ
+434 QQKNRSE
-442 EIKETVENDSVMTDV
+442 EIMETVENDSVMTDIL
-457 SENDVMSDIVEKEPV
+457 ENDVMSDIVEKEPV
-472 MTDIIEKNDDNDDE
+472 MTDIIEKDDDVQ
-486 IVDSG
+486 IVDNSDIT
-491 GVVESTIIEHEPV
+491 ESSIIEREPV
-504 ATVNEPTPEVRT
+504 ATINESTPESKT
-516 GNVSQKPVSRFKA
+516 GTSSQKPVSRFKA
-529 MRSSM
+529 MRSSQ
-534 PSKNTEKLNSQ
+534 PLKDTGKLNTQ
-545 APAKIPIPGNAE
+545 APVKIPIPGDTE
-557 NEAEPLESSTS
+557 KEVVPLESPTS
-568 LSVSELRDLQLD
+568 LSVSKLQDLQLD

-618 AKKQDNEELGIQEY
+618 AKKQDNEKLGIQEY
-632 DAVSNEVGME
+632 DAASNEVGME
-642 IDEEEEEEDDDDDE
+642 IDEEDEDDDE
-656 GPMLVDEIVEN
+656 GPILVDEIVEN

-672 NGVFNDEVILDRE
+672 NGVFNDEVIFDRE

-701 NGFKKTQQEL
+701 NGFKKSQQEL
-711 EMEPVDEEGNPI
+711 EMEPVDDEGNPI

-729 AAKMNRGGLS
+729 AAKMNRGG

>member
-1 MSSTPKLTTQT
+1 MPSTSKVTTNN
-12 HAQDSDQDEF
+12 HAQDSDSNEF

-42 LQDQLVQF
+42 LQDQLAQF
-50 ESVHQGLKASGDST
+50 ESVRQGLKTSGDST

-76 IEKTKSEAIEFLDKR
+76 IEKTTTEAIEFLDKR

-118 YNQFVQEGGNHE
+118 FNQFVQQGGNHE
-130 DLQQDKLNEEGLPFV
+130 ELKQEKLNEDGLPFV

-154 GNVINVEFKDV
+154 GNVINVEFKDA
-165 QKDTAI
+165 QEDTTI
-171 DKSQNNTHET
+171 DKNEKDSRGT
-181 PKVEMLEEKID
+181 PKVEILGEEID
-192 ETKKLDKIEQSENDE
+192 KAKKLDKVSQSESDE
-207 FQALLEDMEIIS
+207 FQALLEDMEVIS

-266 DTGHKIEE
+266 DTDKTQE
-274 NSGGDKTIGNFEN
+274 NSASDKVIGNFEN

-295 IELELLADDFDDSET
+295 IELELLADDFDDSEN
-310 FQGEHYDDDEEWD
+310 FQGENYDDDEEWD
-323 YEFDEE
+323 YEFDDDDEE
-329 EEEEDDDDIADELLY
+329 EEEDIADELLY
-344 GGGRAKIIGS
+344 GGGKAKIIGS

-366 INLRKNKLVATDK
+366 INLRKSKLVATDQ
-379 VADEIEENAG
+379 VADKIEESTV

-422 AKISLFKQNRMT
+422 GKMSLFKQNRMSS
-434 AQHKNRTQ
+434 QQKNRSE
-442 EIKETVENDSVMTDV
+442 EIKETVENDSVMTDIL
-457 SENDVMSDIVEKEPV
+457 ENDVMSDIVEKEPV
-472 MTDIIEKNDDNDDE
+472 MTDIIEKDDDVQ
-486 IVDSG
+486 IVDNSDIT
-491 GVVESTIIEHEPV
+491 ESSIIEREPV
-504 ATVNEPTPEVRT
+504 ATINESTPESKT
-516 GNVSQKPVSRFKA
+516 GTSSQKPVSRFKA
-529 MRSSM
+529 MRSSQ
-534 PSKNTEKLNSQ
+534 PLKDTGKLNTQ
-545 APAKIPIPGNAE
+545 APVKIPIPGDTE
-557 NEAEPLESSTS
+557 KEVVPLESPTS
-568 LSVSELRDLQLD
+568 LSVSKLQDLQLD

-618 AKKQDNEELGIQEY
+618 AKKQDNEKLGIQEY
-632 DAVSNEVGME
+632 DAASNEVGME
-642 IDEEEEEEDDDDDE
+642 IDEEDEDDDE
-656 GPMLVDEIVEN
+656 GPILVDEIVEN

-672 NGVFNDEVILDRE
+672 NGVFNDEVIFDRE

-701 NGFKKTQQEL
+701 NGFKKSQQEL
-711 EMEPVDEEGNPI
+711 EMEPVDDEGNPI

-729 AAKMNRGGLS
+729 AAKMNRGG

>member
-1 MSSTPKLTTQT
+1 MPSTSKVTTNN
-12 HAQDSDQDEF
+12 HAQDSDSDEF

-42 LQDQLVQF
+42 LQDQLAQF
-50 ESVHQGLKASGDST
+50 ESVRQGLKTSGDST

-76 IEKTKSEAIEFLDKR
+76 IEKTTTEAIEFLDKR

-118 YNQFVQEGGNHE
+118 FNQFVQQGGNHE
-130 DLQQDKLNEEGLPFV
+130 ELKQEKLNEDGLPFV

-154 GNVINVEFKDV
+154 GNVINVEFKDA
-165 QKDTAI
+165 QEDTTI
-171 DKSQNNTHET
+171 DKNEKDSRGT
-181 PKVEMLEEKID
+181 PKVEILGEEID
-192 ETKKLDKIEQSENDE
+192 KAKKLDKVSQSESDE
-207 FQALLEDMEIIS
+207 FQALLEDMEVIS

-266 DTGHKIEE
+266 DTDKTQE
-274 NSGGDKTIGNFEN
+274 NSASDKVIGNFEN

-295 IELELLADDFDDSET
+295 IELELLADDFDDSEN
-310 FQGEHYDDDEEWD
+310 FQGENYDDDEEWD
-323 YEFDEE
+323 YEFDDDDEE
-329 EEEEDDDDIADELLY
+329 EEEDIADELLY
-344 GGGRAKIIGS
+344 GGGKAKIIGS

-366 INLRKNKLVATDK
+366 INLRKSKLVATDQ
-379 VADEIEENAG
+379 VADKIEESTV

-422 AKISLFKQNRMT
+422 GKMSLFKQNRMSS
-434 AQHKNRTQ
+434 QQKNRSE
-442 EIKETVENDSVMTDV
+442 EIKETVENDSVMTDIL
-457 SENDVMSDIVEKEPV
+457 ENDVMSDIVEKEPV
-472 MTDIIEKNDDNDDE
+472 MTDIIEKDDDDQIFENND
-486 IVDSG
+486 IT
-491 GVVESTIIEHEPV
+491 ESSIIEREPV
-504 ATVNEPTPEVRT
+504 ATINESTPETKT
-516 GNVSQKPVSRFKA
+516 GTVSQKPVSRFKA
-529 MRSSM
+529 MRSSQ
-534 PSKNTEKLNSQ
+534 PLKDTGKLNTQ
-545 APAKIPIPGNAE
+545 APVKIPIPGDTE
-557 NEAEPLESSTS
+557 KEVVPLESPTS
-568 LSVSELRDLQLD
+568 LSVSKLQDLQLD

-618 AKKQDNEELGIQEY
+618 AKKQDNEKLGIQEY
-632 DAVSNEVGME
+632 DAASNEVGME
-642 IDEEEEEEDDDDDE
+642 IDEDDEDDDE
-656 GPMLVDEIVEN
+656 GPILVDEIVEN

-672 NGVFNDEVILDRE
+672 NGVFNDEVIFDRE

-701 NGFKKTQQEL
+701 NGFKKSQQEL
-711 EMEPVDEEGNPI
+711 EMEPVDDEGNPI

-729 AAKMNRGGLS
+729 AAKMNRGG

>member
-1 MSSTPKLTTQT
+1 MPSTSKVTTNN
-12 HAQDSDQDEF
+12 HAQDSDSDEF

-42 LQDQLVQF
+42 LQDQLAQF
-50 ESVHQGLKASGDST
+50 ESVRQGLKTSGDST
-64 TPIKFQ
+64 TPVKFQ

-76 IEKTKSEAIEFLDKR
+76 IEKTTTEAIEFLDKR

-118 YNQFVQEGGNHE
+118 FNQFVQQGGNHE
-130 DLQQDKLNEEGLPFV
+130 ELKQEKLNEDGLPFV

-154 GNVINVEFKDV
+154 GNVINVRFKDA
-165 QKDTAI
+165 QEDTTI
-171 DKSQNNTHET
+171 DKNEKDSRGT
-181 PKVEMLEEKID
+181 PKVEILGEEID
-192 ETKKLDKIEQSENDE
+192 KAKKLDKVSQSESDE
-207 FQALLEDMEIIS
+207 FQALLEDMEVIS

-266 DTGHKIEE
+266 DTDKTQE
-274 NSGGDKTIGNFEN
+274 NSASDKVIGNFEN

-295 IELELLADDFDDSET
+295 IELELLADDFDDSEN
-310 FQGEHYDDDEEWD
+310 FQGENYDDDEEWD
-323 YEFDEE
+323 YEFDDDDEE
-329 EEEEDDDDIADELLY
+329 EEEDIADELLY
-344 GGGRAKIIGS
+344 GGGKAKIIGS

-366 INLRKNKLVATDK
+366 INLRKSKLVATDQ
-379 VADEIEENAG
+379 VADKIEESTV

-422 AKISLFKQNRMT
+422 GKMSLFKQNRMSS
-434 AQHKNRTQ
+434 QQKNRSE
-442 EIKETVENDSVMTDV
+442 EIMETVENDSVMTDIL
-457 SENDVMSDIVEKEPV
+457 ENDVMSDIVEKEPV
-472 MTDIIEKNDDNDDE
+472 MTDIIEKDDDVQ
-486 IVDSG
+486 IVDNSD
-491 GVVESTIIEHEPV
+491 IIESSIIEREPV
-504 ATVNEPTPEVRT
+504 ATINESTPEAKT
-516 GNVSQKPVSRFKA
+516 GTVSQKPVSRFKA
-529 MRSSM
+529 MRSSQ
-534 PSKNTEKLNSQ
+534 PLKDTGKLNTQ
-545 APAKIPIPGNAE
+545 APVKIPIPGDTE
-557 NEAEPLESSTS
+557 KEVVPLESPTS
-568 LSVSELRDLQLD
+568 LSVSKLQDLQLD

-618 AKKQDNEELGIQEY
+618 AKKQDNEKLGIQEY
-632 DAVSNEVGME
+632 DAASNEVGME
-642 IDEEEEEEDDDDDE
+642 IDEDDEDDDE
-656 GPMLVDEIVEN
+656 GPILVDEIVEN

-672 NGVFNDEVILDRE
+672 NGVFNDEVIFDRE

-701 NGFKKTQQEL
+701 NGFKKSQQEL
-711 EMEPVDEEGNPI
+711 EMEPVDDEGNPI

-729 AAKMNRGGLS
+729 AAKMNRGG

>member
-1 MSSTPKLTTQT
+1 MPSTSKVTTNN
-12 HAQDSDQDEF
+12 HAQDSDSDEF

-42 LQDQLVQF
+42 LQDQLAQF
-50 ESVHQGLKASGDST
+50 ESVRQGLKTSGDST

-76 IEKTKSEAIEFLDKR
+76 IEKTTTEAIEFLDKR

-118 YNQFVQEGGNHE
+118 FNQFVQQGGNHE
-130 DLQQDKLNEEGLPFV
+130 ELKQEKLNEDGLPFV

-154 GNVINVEFKDV
+154 GNVINVEFKDA
-165 QKDTAI
+165 QEDTTI
-171 DKSQNNTHET
+171 DKNEKDSRGT
-181 PKVEMLEEKID
+181 PKVEILGEEID
-192 ETKKLDKIEQSENDE
+192 KAKKLDKVSQSESDE
-207 FQALLEDMEIIS
+207 FQALLEDMEVIS

-266 DTGHKIEE
+266 DTDKTQE
-274 NSGGDKTIGNFEN
+274 NSASDKVIGNFEN

-295 IELELLADDFDDSET
+295 IELELLADDFDDSEN
-310 FQGEHYDDDEEWD
+310 FQGENYDDDEEWD
-323 YEFDEE
+323 YEFDDDDEE
-329 EEEEDDDDIADELLY
+329 EEEDIADELLY
-344 GGGRAKIIGS
+344 GGGKAKIIGS

-366 INLRKNKLVATDK
+366 INLRKSKLVATDQ
-379 VADEIEENAG
+379 VADKIEESTV

-422 AKISLFKQNRMT
+422 GKMSLFKQNRMSS
-434 AQHKNRTQ
+434 QQKNRSE
-442 EIKETVENDSVMTDV
+442 EIMETVENDSVMTDIL
-457 SENDVMSDIVEKEPV
+457 ENDVMSDIVEKEPV
-472 MTDIIEKNDDNDDE
+472 MTDIIEKDDDDQIFENND
-486 IVDSG
+486 IT
-491 GVVESTIIEHEPV
+491 ESSIIEREPV
-504 ATVNEPTPEVRT
+504 ATINESTPETKT
-516 GNVSQKPVSRFKA
+516 GTVSQKPVSRFKA
-529 MRSSM
+529 MRSSQ
-534 PSKNTEKLNSQ
+534 PLKDTGKLNTQ
-545 APAKIPIPGNAE
+545 APVKIPIPGDTE
-557 NEAEPLESSTS
+557 KEVVPLESPTS
-568 LSVSELRDLQLD
+568 LSVSKLQDLQLD

-618 AKKQDNEELGIQEY
+618 AKKQDNEKLGIQEY
-632 DAVSNEVGME
+632 DAASNEVGME
-642 IDEEEEEEDDDDDE
+642 IDEDDEDDDE
-656 GPMLVDEIVEN
+656 GPILVDEIVEN

-672 NGVFNDEVILDRE
+672 NGVFNDEVIFDRE

-701 NGFKKTQQEL
+701 NGFKKSQQEL
-711 EMEPVDEEGNPI
+711 EMEPVDDEGNPI

-729 AAKMNRGGLS
+729 AAKMNRGG

>member
-1 MSSTPKLTTQT
+1 MPSTSKVTTNN
-12 HAQDSDQDEF
+12 HAQDSDSDEF

-42 LQDQLVQF
+42 LQDQLAQF
-50 ESVHQGLKASGDST
+50 ESVRQGLKTSGDST

-76 IEKTKSEAIEFLDKR
+76 IEKTTTEAIEFLDKR

-118 YNQFVQEGGNHE
+118 FNQFVQQGGNHE
-130 DLQQDKLNEEGLPFV
+130 ELKQEKLNEDGLPFV

-154 GNVINVEFKDV
+154 GNVINVEFKDA
-165 QKDTAI
+165 QEDTTI
-171 DKSQNNTHET
+171 DKNEKDSRGT
-181 PKVEMLEEKID
+181 PKVEILGEEID
-192 ETKKLDKIEQSENDE
+192 KAKKLDKVSQSESDE
-207 FQALLEDMEIIS
+207 FQALLEDMEVIS

-266 DTGHKIEE
+266 DTDKTQE
-274 NSGGDKTIGNFEN
+274 NSASDKVIGNFEN

-295 IELELLADDFDDSET
+295 IELELLADDFDDSEN
-310 FQGEHYDDDEEWD
+310 FQGENYDDDEEWD
-323 YEFDEE
+323 YEFDDDDEE
-329 EEEEDDDDIADELLY
+329 EEEDIADELLY
-344 GGGRAKIIGS
+344 GGGKAKIIGS

-366 INLRKNKLVATDK
+366 INLRKSKLVATDQ
-379 VADEIEENAG
+379 VADKIEESTV

-422 AKISLFKQNRMT
+422 GKMSLFKQNRMSS
-434 AQHKNRTQ
+434 QQKNRSE
-442 EIKETVENDSVMTDV
+442 EIKETVENDSVMTDIL
-457 SENDVMSDIVEKEPV
+457 ENDVMSDIVEKEPV
-472 MTDIIEKNDDNDDE
+472 MTDIIEKDDDVQ
-486 IVDSG
+486 IVDNSDII
-491 GVVESTIIEHEPV
+491 ESTIIEREPV
-504 ATVNEPTPEVRT
+504 ATINESTPETKT
-516 GNVSQKPVSRFKA
+516 GTVSQKPVSRFKA
-529 MRSSM
+529 MRSSQ
-534 PSKNTEKLNSQ
+534 PLKDTGKLNTQ
-545 APAKIPIPGNAE
+545 APVKIPIPGDSE
-557 NEAEPLESSTS
+557 KEVVPLESPTS
-568 LSVSELRDLQLD
+568 LSVSKLQDLQLD

-618 AKKQDNEELGIQEY
+618 AKKQDNEKLGIQEY
-632 DAVSNEVGME
+632 DAASNEVGME
-642 IDEEEEEEDDDDDE
+642 IDEEDEDDDE
-656 GPMLVDEIVEN
+656 GPILVDEIVEN

-672 NGVFNDEVILDRE
+672 NGVFNDEVIFDRE

-701 NGFKKTQQEL
+701 NGFKKSQQEL
-711 EMEPVDEEGNPI
+711 EMEPVDDEGNPI

-729 AAKMNRGGLS
+729 AAKMNRGG

>member
-1 MSSTPKLTTQT
+1 MPSTSKVTTNN
-12 HAQDSDQDEF
+12 HAQDSDSDEF

-42 LQDQLVQF
+42 LQDQLAQF
-50 ESVHQGLKASGDST
+50 ESVRQGLKTSGDST

-76 IEKTKSEAIEFLDKR
+76 IEKTTTEAIEFLDKR

-104 KINEAESTKEKLNQ
+104 KINEAESTKEKLHQ
-118 YNQFVQEGGNHE
+118 FNQFVQQGGNHE
-130 DLQQDKLNEEGLPFV
+130 ELKQEKLNEDGLPFV

-154 GNVINVEFKDV
+154 GNVINVEFKDA
-165 QKDTAI
+165 QEDTTI
-171 DKSQNNTHET
+171 DKNEKDSRGT
-181 PKVEMLEEKID
+181 PKVEILGEEID
-192 ETKKLDKIEQSENDE
+192 KAKKLDKVSQSESDE
-207 FQALLEDMEIIS
+207 FQALLEDMEVIS

-266 DTGHKIEE
+266 DTDKTQE
-274 NSGGDKTIGNFEN
+274 NSASDKVIGNFEN

-295 IELELLADDFDDSET
+295 IELELLADDFDDSEN
-310 FQGEHYDDDEEWD
+310 FQGENYDDDEEWD
-323 YEFDEE
+323 YEFDDDDDEE
-329 EEEEDDDDIADELLY
+329 EEDIADELLY
-344 GGGRAKIIGS
+344 GGGKAKIIGS

-366 INLRKNKLVATDK
+366 INLRKSKLVATDQ
-379 VADEIEENAG
+379 VADKIEESTV

-422 AKISLFKQNRMT
+422 GKMSLFKQNRMSS
-434 AQHKNRTQ
+434 QQKNRSE
-442 EIKETVENDSVMTDV
+442 EIKETVENDSVMTDIL
-457 SENDVMSDIVEKEPV
+457 ENDVMSDIVEKEPV
-472 MTDIIEKNDDNDDE
+472 MTDIIEKDDDVQ
-486 IVDSG
+486 IVDNSDII
-491 GVVESTIIEHEPV
+491 ESTIIEREPV
-504 ATVNEPTPEVRT
+504 ATINESTPETKT
-516 GNVSQKPVSRFKA
+516 GTVSQKPVSRFKA
-529 MRSSM
+529 MRSSQ
-534 PSKNTEKLNSQ
+534 PLKDTGKLNTQ
-545 APAKIPIPGNAE
+545 APVKIPIPGDSE
-557 NEAEPLESSTS
+557 KEVVPLESSTS
-568 LSVSELRDLQLD
+568 LSVSKLQDLQLD

-618 AKKQDNEELGIQEY
+618 AKKQDNEKLGIQEY
-632 DAVSNEVGME
+632 DAASNEVGME
-642 IDEEEEEEDDDDDE
+642 IDEEDEDDDE
-656 GPMLVDEIVEN
+656 GPILVDEIVEN

-672 NGVFNDEVILDRE
+672 NGVFNDEVIFDRE

-701 NGFKKTQQEL
+701 NGFKKSQQEL
-711 EMEPVDEEGNPI
+711 EMEPVDDEGNPI

-729 AAKMNRGGLS
+729 AAKMNRGG

>member
-1 MSSTPKLTTQT
+1 MPSTSKVTTNN
-12 HAQDSDQDEF
+12 HAQDSDSNEF

-42 LQDQLVQF
+42 LQDQLAQF
-50 ESVHQGLKASGDST
+50 ESVRQGLKTSGDST

-76 IEKTKSEAIEFLDKR
+76 IEKTTTEAIEFLDKR

-118 YNQFVQEGGNHE
+118 FNQFVQQGGNHE
-130 DLQQDKLNEEGLPFV
+130 ELKQEKLNEDGLPFV

-154 GNVINVEFKDV
+154 GNVINVEFKDA
-165 QKDTAI
+165 QEDTTI
-171 DKSQNNTHET
+171 DKNEKDSRGT
-181 PKVEMLEEKID
+181 PKVEILGEEID
-192 ETKKLDKIEQSENDE
+192 KAKKLDKVSQSESDE
-207 FQALLEDMEIIS
+207 FQALLEDMEVIS

-266 DTGHKIEE
+266 DTDKTQE
-274 NSGGDKTIGNFEN
+274 NSASDKVIGNFEN

-295 IELELLADDFDDSET
+295 IELELLADDFDDSEN
-310 FQGEHYDDDEEWD
+310 FQGENYDDDEEWD
-323 YEFDEE
+323 YEFDEDDE
-329 EEEEDDDDIADELLY
+329 EEEEDIADELLY
-344 GGGRAKIIGS
+344 GGGKAKIIGS

-366 INLRKNKLVATDK
+366 INLRKSKLVATDQ
-379 VADEIEENAG
+379 VADKIEESTV

-422 AKISLFKQNRMT
+422 GKMSLFKQNRMSS
-434 AQHKNRTQ
+434 QQKNRSE
-442 EIKETVENDSVMTDV
+442 EIKETVENDSVMTDIL
-457 SENDVMSDIVEKEPV
+457 ENDVMSDIVEKEPV
-472 MTDIIEKNDDNDDE
+472 MTDIIEKDDDVQ
-486 IVDSG
+486 IVDNSD
-491 GVVESTIIEHEPV
+491 IIESSIIEREPV
-504 ATVNEPTPEVRT
+504 ATINESTPETKT
-516 GNVSQKPVSRFKA
+516 GTSSQKPVSRFKA
-529 MRSSM
+529 MRSSQ
-534 PSKNTEKLNSQ
+534 PLKDTGKLNTQ
-545 APAKIPIPGNAE
+545 APVKIPIPGDTE
-557 NEAEPLESSTS
+557 KEVVPLESPTS
-568 LSVSELRDLQLD
+568 LSVSKLQDLQLD

-618 AKKQDNEELGIQEY
+618 AKKQDNEKLGIQEY
-632 DAVSNEVGME
+632 DAASNEVGME
-642 IDEEEEEEDDDDDE
+642 IDEDDEDDDE
-656 GPMLVDEIVEN
+656 GPILVDEIVEN

-672 NGVFNDEVILDRE
+672 NGVFNDEVIFDRE

-701 NGFKKTQQEL
+701 NGFKKSQQEL
-711 EMEPVDEEGNPI
+711 EMEPVDDEGNPI

-729 AAKMNRGGLS
+729 AAKMNRGG

>member
-1 MSSTPKLTTQT
+1 MPSTSKVTTNN
-12 HAQDSDQDEF
+12 HAQDSDSNEF

-42 LQDQLVQF
+42 LQDQLAQF
-50 ESVHQGLKASGDST
+50 ESVRQGLKTSGDST
-64 TPIKFQ
+64 TPVKFQ

-76 IEKTKSEAIEFLDKR
+76 IEKTTTEAIEFLDKR

-118 YNQFVQEGGNHE
+118 FNQFVQQGGNHE
-130 DLQQDKLNEEGLPFV
+130 ELKQEKLNEDGLPFV

-154 GNVINVEFKDV
+154 GNVINVEFKDA
-165 QKDTAI
+165 QEDTTI
-171 DKSQNNTHET
+171 DKNEKDSRGT
-181 PKVEMLEEKID
+181 PKVEILGEEID
-192 ETKKLDKIEQSENDE
+192 KAKKLDKVSQSESDE
-207 FQALLEDMEIIS
+207 FQALLEDMEVIS

-266 DTGHKIEE
+266 DTDKTQE
-274 NSGGDKTIGNFEN
+274 NSASDKVIGNFEN

-295 IELELLADDFDDSET
+295 IELELLADDFDDSEN
-310 FQGEHYDDDEEWD
+310 FQGENYDDDEEWD
-323 YEFDEE
+323 YEFDDDDEE
-329 EEEEDDDDIADELLY
+329 EEEDIADELLY
-344 GGGRAKIIGS
+344 GGGKAKIIGS

-366 INLRKNKLVATDK
+366 INLRKSKLVATDQ
-379 VADEIEENAG
+379 VADKIEESTV

-422 AKISLFKQNRMT
+422 GKMSLFKQNRMSS
-434 AQHKNRTQ
+434 QQKNRSE
-442 EIKETVENDSVMTDV
+442 EIMETVENDSVMTDIL
-457 SENDVMSDIVEKEPV
+457 ENDVMSDIVEKEPV
-472 MTDIIEKNDDNDDE
+472 MTDIIEKDDDVQ
-486 IVDSG
+486 IVDNSDIT
-491 GVVESTIIEHEPV
+491 ESSIIEREPV
-504 ATVNEPTPEVRT
+504 ATINESTPESKT
-516 GNVSQKPVSRFKA
+516 GTSSQKPVSRFKA
-529 MRSSM
+529 MRSSQ
-534 PSKNTEKLNSQ
+534 PLKDTGKLNTQ
-545 APAKIPIPGNAE
+545 APVKIPIPGDSE
-557 NEAEPLESSTS
+557 KEVVPLESSTS
-568 LSVSELRDLQLD
+568 LSVSKLQDLQLD

-618 AKKQDNEELGIQEY
+618 AKKQDNEKLGIQEY
-632 DAVSNEVGME
+632 DAASNEVGME
-642 IDEEEEEEDDDDDE
+642 IDEEDEDDDE
-656 GPMLVDEIVEN
+656 GPILVDEIVEN

-672 NGVFNDEVILDRE
+672 NGVFNDEVIFDRE

-701 NGFKKTQQEL
+701 NGFKKSQQEL
-711 EMEPVDEEGNPI
+711 EMEPVDDEGNPI

-729 AAKMNRGGLS
+729 AAKMNRGG

>member
-1 MSSTPKLTTQT
+1 MPSTSKVTTNN
-12 HAQDSDQDEF
+12 HAQDSDSNEF

-42 LQDQLVQF
+42 LQDQLAQF
-50 ESVHQGLKASGDST
+50 ESVRQGLKTSGDST

-76 IEKTKSEAIEFLDKR
+76 IEKTTTEAIEFLDKR

-118 YNQFVQEGGNHE
+118 FNQFVQQGGNHE
-130 DLQQDKLNEEGLPFV
+130 ELKQEKLNEDGLPFV

-154 GNVINVEFKDV
+154 GNVINVEFKDA
-165 QKDTAI
+165 QEDTTI
-171 DKSQNNTHET
+171 DKNEKDSRGT
-181 PKVEMLEEKID
+181 PKVEILGEEID
-192 ETKKLDKIEQSENDE
+192 KAKKLDKVSQSESDE
-207 FQALLEDMEIIS
+207 FQALLEDMEVIS

-266 DTGHKIEE
+266 DTDKTQE
-274 NSGGDKTIGNFEN
+274 NSASDKVIGNFEN

-295 IELELLADDFDDSET
+295 IELELLADDFDDSEN
-310 FQGEHYDDDEEWD
+310 FQGENYDDDEEWD
-323 YEFDEE
+323 YEFDEDDE
-329 EEEEDDDDIADELLY
+329 EEEEDIADELLY
-344 GGGRAKIIGS
+344 GGGKAKIIGS

-366 INLRKNKLVATDK
+366 INLRKSKLVATDQ
-379 VADEIEENAG
+379 VADKIEESTV

-422 AKISLFKQNRMT
+422 GKMSLFKQNRMSS
-434 AQHKNRTQ
+434 QQKNRSE
-442 EIKETVENDSVMTDV
+442 EIMETVENDSVMTDIL
-457 SENDVMSDIVEKEPV
+457 ENDVMSDIVEKEPV
-472 MTDIIEKNDDNDDE
+472 MTDIIEKDDDDQIFENND
-486 IVDSG
+486 IT
-491 GVVESTIIEHEPV
+491 ESSIIEREPV
-504 ATVNEPTPEVRT
+504 ATINESTPETKT
-516 GNVSQKPVSRFKA
+516 GTSSQKPVSRFKA
-529 MRSSM
+529 MRSSQ
-534 PSKNTEKLNSQ
+534 PLKDTGKLNTQ
-545 APAKIPIPGNAE
+545 APVKIPIPGDTE
-557 NEAEPLESSTS
+557 KEVVPLESPTS
-568 LSVSELRDLQLD
+568 LSVSKLQDLQLD

-618 AKKQDNEELGIQEY
+618 AKKQDNEKLGIQEY
-632 DAVSNEVGME
+632 DAASNEVGME
-642 IDEEEEEEDDDDDE
+642 IDEDDEDDDE
-656 GPMLVDEIVEN
+656 GPILVDEIVEN

-672 NGVFNDEVILDRE
+672 NGVFNDEVIFDRE

-701 NGFKKTQQEL
+701 NGFKKSQQEL
-711 EMEPVDEEGNPI
+711 EMEPVDDEGNPI

-729 AAKMNRGGLS
+729 AAKMNRGG

>member
-1 MSSTPKLTTQT
+1 MPSTSKVTTNN
-12 HAQDSDQDEF
+12 HAQDSDSDEF

-42 LQDQLVQF
+42 LQDQLAQF
-50 ESVHQGLKASGDST
+50 ESVRQGLKTSGDST

-76 IEKTKSEAIEFLDKR
+76 IEKTTTEAIEFLDKR

-104 KINEAESTKEKLNQ
+104 KINEAESTKEKLHQ
-118 YNQFVQEGGNHE
+118 FNQFVQQGGNHE
-130 DLQQDKLNEEGLPFV
+130 ELKQEKLNEDGLPFV

-154 GNVINVEFKDV
+154 GNVINVEFKDA
-165 QKDTAI
+165 QEDTTI
-171 DKSQNNTHET
+171 DKNEKDSRGT
-181 PKVEMLEEKID
+181 PKVEILGEEID
-192 ETKKLDKIEQSENDE
+192 KAKKLDKVSQSESDE
-207 FQALLEDMEIIS
+207 FQALLEDMEVIS

-266 DTGHKIEE
+266 DTDKTQE
-274 NSGGDKTIGNFEN
+274 NSASDKVIGNFEN

-295 IELELLADDFDDSET
+295 IELELLADDFDDSEN
-310 FQGEHYDDDEEWD
+310 FQGENYDDDEEWD
-323 YEFDEE
+323 YEFDDDDDEE
-329 EEEEDDDDIADELLY
+329 EEDIADELLY
-344 GGGRAKIIGS
+344 GGGKAKIIGS

-366 INLRKNKLVATDK
+366 INLRKSKLVATDQ
-379 VADEIEENAG
+379 VADKIEESTV

-422 AKISLFKQNRMT
+422 GKMSLFKQNRMSS
-434 AQHKNRTQ
+434 QQKNRPE
-442 EIKETVENDSVMTDV
+442 EIKETVENDSVMTDIL
-457 SENDVMSDIVEKEPV
+457 ENDVMSDIVEKEPV
-472 MTDIIEKNDDNDDE
+472 MTDIIEKDDDDQISENND
-486 IVDSG
+486 
-491 GVVESTIIEHEPV
+491 IIESSIIEREPV
-504 ATVNEPTPEVRT
+504 ATINESTPETKT
-516 GNVSQKPVSRFKA
+516 GTVSQKPVSRFKA
-529 MRSSM
+529 MRSSQ
-534 PSKNTEKLNSQ
+534 PLKDTGKLNTQ
-545 APAKIPIPGNAE
+545 APVKIPIPGDSE
-557 NEAEPLESSTS
+557 KEVVPLESSTS
-568 LSVSELRDLQLD
+568 LSVSKLQDLQLD

-618 AKKQDNEELGIQEY
+618 AKKQDNEKLGIQEY
-632 DAVSNEVGME
+632 DAASNEVGME
-642 IDEEEEEEDDDDDE
+642 IDEEDEDDDE
-656 GPMLVDEIVEN
+656 GPILVDEIVEN

-672 NGVFNDEVILDRE
+672 NGVFNDEVIFDRE

-701 NGFKKTQQEL
+701 NGFKKSQQEL
-711 EMEPVDEEGNPI
+711 EMEPVDDEGNPI

-729 AAKMNRGGLS
+729 AAKMNRGG

>member
-1 MSSTPKLTTQT
+1 MPSTSKVTTNN
-12 HAQDSDQDEF
+12 HAQDSDSNEF

-42 LQDQLVQF
+42 LQDQLAQF
-50 ESVHQGLKASGDST
+50 ESVRQGLKTSGDST

-76 IEKTKSEAIEFLDKR
+76 IEKTTTEAIEFLDKR

-118 YNQFVQEGGNHE
+118 FNQFVQQGGNHE
-130 DLQQDKLNEEGLPFV
+130 ELKQEKLNEDGLPFV

-154 GNVINVEFKDV
+154 GNVINVRFKDA
-165 QKDTAI
+165 QEDTTI
-171 DKSQNNTHET
+171 DKNEKDSRGT
-181 PKVEMLEEKID
+181 PKVEILGEEID
-192 ETKKLDKIEQSENDE
+192 KAKKLDKVSQSESDE
-207 FQALLEDMEIIS
+207 FQALLEDMEVIS

-266 DTGHKIEE
+266 DTDKTQE
-274 NSGGDKTIGNFEN
+274 NSASDKVIGNFEN

-295 IELELLADDFDDSET
+295 IELELLADDFDDSEN
-310 FQGEHYDDDEEWD
+310 FQGENYDDDEEWD
-323 YEFDEE
+323 YEFDDDDDEE
-329 EEEEDDDDIADELLY
+329 EEDIADELLY
-344 GGGRAKIIGS
+344 GGGKAKIIGS

-366 INLRKNKLVATDK
+366 INLRKSKLVATDQ
-379 VADEIEENAG
+379 VADKIEESTV

-422 AKISLFKQNRMT
+422 GKMSLFKQNRMSS
-434 AQHKNRTQ
+434 QQKNRSE
-442 EIKETVENDSVMTDV
+442 EIKETVENDSVMTDIL
-457 SENDVMSDIVEKEPV
+457 ENDVMSDIVEKEPV
-472 MTDIIEKNDDNDDE
+472 MTDIIEKDDDDQIFENND
-486 IVDSG
+486 IT
-491 GVVESTIIEHEPV
+491 ESSIIEREPV
-504 ATVNEPTPEVRT
+504 ATINESTPETKT
-516 GNVSQKPVSRFKA
+516 GTSSQKPVSRFKA
-529 MRSSM
+529 MRSSQ
-534 PSKNTEKLNSQ
+534 PLKDTGKLNTQ
-545 APAKIPIPGNAE
+545 APVKIPIPGDTE
-557 NEAEPLESSTS
+557 KEVVPLESPTS
-568 LSVSELRDLQLD
+568 LSVPKLQDLQLD

-618 AKKQDNEELGIQEY
+618 AKKQDNEKLGIQEY
-632 DAVSNEVGME
+632 DAASNEVGME
-642 IDEEEEEEDDDDDE
+642 IDEDDEDDDE
-656 GPMLVDEIVEN
+656 GPILVDEIVEN

-672 NGVFNDEVILDRE
+672 NGVFNDEVIFDRE

-701 NGFKKTQQEL
+701 NGFKKSQQEL
-711 EMEPVDEEGNPI
+711 EMEPVDDEGNPI

-729 AAKMNRGGLS
+729 AAKMNRGG

>member
-1 MSSTPKLTTQT
+1 MPSTSKVTTSN
-12 HAQDSDQDEF
+12 HAQDSDSNEF

-42 LQDQLVQF
+42 LQDQLAQF
-50 ESVHQGLKASGDST
+50 ESVRQGLKTSGDST

-76 IEKTKSEAIEFLDKR
+76 IEKTTTEAIEFLDKR

-118 YNQFVQEGGNHE
+118 FNQFVQQGGNHE
-130 DLQQDKLNEEGLPFV
+130 ELKQEKLNEDGLPFV

-154 GNVINVEFKDV
+154 GNVINVEFKDA
-165 QKDTAI
+165 QEDTTI
-171 DKSQNNTHET
+171 DKNEKDSRGT
-181 PKVEMLEEKID
+181 PKVEILGEEID
-192 ETKKLDKIEQSENDE
+192 KAKKLDKVSQSESDE
-207 FQALLEDMEIIS
+207 FQALLEDMEVIS

-266 DTGHKIEE
+266 DTDKTQE
-274 NSGGDKTIGNFEN
+274 NSASDKVIGNFEN

-295 IELELLADDFDDSET
+295 IELELLADDFDDSEN
-310 FQGEHYDDDEEWD
+310 FQGENYDDDEEWD
-323 YEFDEE
+323 YEFDDDDEE
-329 EEEEDDDDIADELLY
+329 EEEDIADELLY
-344 GGGRAKIIGS
+344 GGGKAKIIGS

-366 INLRKNKLVATDK
+366 INLRKSKLVATDQ
-379 VADEIEENAG
+379 VADKIEESTV

-422 AKISLFKQNRMT
+422 GKMSLFKQNRMSS
-434 AQHKNRTQ
+434 QQKNRSE
-442 EIKETVENDSVMTDV
+442 EIMETVENDSVMTDIL
-457 SENDVMSDIVEKEPV
+457 ENDVMSDIVEKEPV
-472 MTDIIEKNDDNDDE
+472 MTDIIEKDDDDQIFENND
-486 IVDSG
+486 IT
-491 GVVESTIIEHEPV
+491 ESSIIEREPV
-504 ATVNEPTPEVRT
+504 ATINESTPETKT
-516 GNVSQKPVSRFKA
+516 GTSSQKPVSRFKA
-529 MRSSM
+529 MRSSQ
-534 PSKNTEKLNSQ
+534 PLKDTGKLNTQ
-545 APAKIPIPGNAE
+545 APVKIPIPGDSE
-557 NEAEPLESSTS
+557 KEVVPLESSTS
-568 LSVSELRDLQLD
+568 LSVSKLQDLQLD

-618 AKKQDNEELGIQEY
+618 AKKQDNEKLGIQEY
-632 DAVSNEVGME
+632 DAASNEVGME
-642 IDEEEEEEDDDDDE
+642 IDEDDEDDDE
-656 GPMLVDEIVEN
+656 GPILVDEIVEN

-672 NGVFNDEVILDRE
+672 NGVFNDEVIFDRE

-701 NGFKKTQQEL
+701 NGFKKSQQEL
-711 EMEPVDEEGNPI
+711 EMEPVDDEGNPI

-729 AAKMNRGGLS
+729 AAKMNRGG

>member
-1 MSSTPKLTTQT
+1 MPSTSKVTTNN
-12 HAQDSDQDEF
+12 HAQDSDSDEF

-42 LQDQLVQF
+42 LQDQLAQF
-50 ESVHQGLKASGDST
+50 ESVRQGLKTSGDST

-76 IEKTKSEAIEFLDKR
+76 IEKTTTEAIEFLDKR

-118 YNQFVQEGGNHE
+118 FNQFVQQGGNHE
-130 DLQQDKLNEEGLPFV
+130 ELKQEKLNEDGLPFV

-154 GNVINVEFKDV
+154 GNVINVEFKDA
-165 QKDTAI
+165 QEDTTI
-171 DKSQNNTHET
+171 DKNEKDSRGT
-181 PKVEMLEEKID
+181 PKVEILGEEID
-192 ETKKLDKIEQSENDE
+192 KAKKLDKVSQSESDE
-207 FQALLEDMEIIS
+207 FQALLEDMEVIS

-266 DTGHKIEE
+266 DTDKTQE
-274 NSGGDKTIGNFEN
+274 NSASDKVIGNFEN

-295 IELELLADDFDDSET
+295 IELELLADDFDDSEN
-310 FQGEHYDDDEEWD
+310 FQGENYDDDEEWD
-323 YEFDEE
+323 YEFDDDDEE
-329 EEEEDDDDIADELLY
+329 EEEDIADELLY
-344 GGGRAKIIGS
+344 GGGKAKIIGS

-366 INLRKNKLVATDK
+366 INLRKSKLVATDQ
-379 VADEIEENAG
+379 VADKIEESTV

-422 AKISLFKQNRMT
+422 GKMSLFKQNRMSS
-434 AQHKNRTQ
+434 QQKNRSE
-442 EIKETVENDSVMTDV
+442 EIKETVENDSVMTDIL
-457 SENDVMSDIVEKEPV
+457 ENDVMSDIVEKEPV
-472 MTDIIEKNDDNDDE
+472 MTDIIEKDDDDQIFENND
-486 IVDSG
+486 II
-491 GVVESTIIEHEPV
+491 ESTIIEREPV
-504 ATVNEPTPEVRT
+504 ATINESTPETKT
-516 GNVSQKPVSRFKA
+516 GTVSQKPVSRFKA
-529 MRSSM
+529 MRSSQ
-534 PSKNTEKLNSQ
+534 PLKDTGKLNTQ
-545 APAKIPIPGNAE
+545 APVKIPIPGDTE
-557 NEAEPLESSTS
+557 KEVVPLESPTS
-568 LSVSELRDLQLD
+568 LSVSKLQDLQLD

-618 AKKQDNEELGIQEY
+618 AKKQDNEKLGIQEY
-632 DAVSNEVGME
+632 DAASNEVGME
-642 IDEEEEEEDDDDDE
+642 IDEDDEDDDE
-656 GPMLVDEIVEN
+656 GPILVDEIVEN

-672 NGVFNDEVILDRE
+672 NGVFNDEVIFDRE

-701 NGFKKTQQEL
+701 NGFKKSQQEL
-711 EMEPVDEEGNPI
+711 EMEPVDDEGNPI

-729 AAKMNRGGLS
+729 AAKMNRGG